1 MYNLFNKPTREHSII
16 VDNVS
21 KLKKLAEK
29 MKDLQEFAFDTE
41 TNTLQVAGEN
51 KEFICV
57 GISIS
62 WGRFNNYYIPMG
74 HRRVEDYKRNLS
86 IEVVQEYLQPIFNR
100 EDVRIIG
107 HNLKYDMHVLKRI
120 GISIATKDF
129 FDTML
134 ASWLLD
140 ENTPNGLKQIT
151 SDNLNVPQ
159 THFGEVINNVPAE
172 VKKEFGLKATNK
184 ATFDLTL
191 IDESA
196 FYALDDPFYTYY
208 NYMYLL
214 DELEKDGMDKIY
226 FKKMIPFM
234 IVLFNMEERGIT
246 VDREALDEM
255 NVNITKD
262 MENLLY
268 DMTEILGVEFNPNS
282 NQQLQAILFG
292 YVKDIKKPDEVN
304 PKKGISPIQEIRE
317 KYEGKKNWTEERI
330 QKKIADLWAKY
341 DETMGEWKVFVENGF
356 DFKPTSTTSAGAPS
370 TDSGSLWTLSHKEYK
385 VKRKREGVEFC
396 SLLLEYKRLA
406 KLKSAFIDGLES
418 QLYYDGKA
426 HCSFNQIGTTSGR
439 ISCIEE
445 SQLIKCVGE
454 DKPIKDVKVG
464 DMVYCYDDKGNL
476 KVRKVLRVIDNGFR
490 ECISLNY
497 RSTGT
502 HEKGSLICTPD
513 HKIRTLAGEWVEAK
527 DLKPKQQI
535 SHLRRS
541 EEVRPRLYGVN
552 SLCMQEQLIIKKE
565 VFNSN
570 CYDYVIHHK
579 DHNKSNNKLDNLELM
594 SRSEHTSLHT
604 NLLLKEGKIDTYTF
618 CHSNRRVLSGEEHP
632 NHIKVTKQSLEKM
645 LREAEG
651 KLTKIN
657 MDFDTFK
664 KKCKEVNFDYKKVA
678 SEYQKRYKEVD
689 EKEFISTFFEC
700 EGSVN
705 AISNKLGIGRFK
717 VNKYI
722 KSLDLCFNH
731 RVVGFEEVG
740 IKHVYDLEVEEF
752 HNFIASEICVH
763 NCSSPN
769 LQQLPKAHGDE
780 DNYAIRKL
788 FIGSIDPVT
797 KKRKKIIAVD
807 YSNLE
812 IRCTAHLSGD
822 PLLLDMFAHGKDIHG
837 TTAINMFEL
846 TDCDDKSVKQ
856 KHPDLRQAA
865 KILNFLLIY
874 GGSASALYDSLRY
887 DRGTPI
893 DLGDKEHLA
902 KYKKYGVKNG
912 VDVAQVY
919 IDKYFDSYKG
929 VAQMIRENKKFARKH
944 GFVYTIIKRKRR
956 LEGINSSDNK
966 IRSYCERLATNARV
980 QGTASDIVSS
990 AQVRL
995 ENDPWFEEHRCYMLV
1010 QVHDEV
1016 VYECPEEYVEE
1027 AEERI
1032 KNIMAKPFGENVSL
1046 KVELK
1051 SDSDSGDSYNE
1062 AK

>member
-16 VDNVS
+16 VDTVS

-29 MKDLQEFAFDTE
+29 LKHVQEFAFDTE

-51 KEFICV
+51 REFICV

-62 WGRFNNYYIPMG
+62 WGKQNNYYIPMG

-191 IDESA
+191 VDESA

-304 PKKGISPIQEIRE
+304 SKKGISPIQEIRE

-330 QKKIADLWAKY
+330 QKKIADLWEKY
-341 DETMGEWKVFVENGF
+341 NETIGEWKVLVENGF

-418 QLYYDGKA
+418 QLYDDGKA

-439 ISCIEE
+439 IS
-445 SQLIKCVGE
+445 
-454 DKPIKDVKVG
+454 
-464 DMVYCYDDKGNL
+464 
-476 KVRKVLRVIDNGFR
+476 
-490 ECISLNY
+490 
-497 RSTGT
+497 
-502 HEKGSLICTPD
+502 
-513 HKIRTLAGEWVEAK
+513 
-527 DLKPKQQI
+527 
-535 SHLRRS
+535 
-541 EEVRPRLYGVN
+541 
-552 SLCMQEQLIIKKE
+552 
-565 VFNSN
+565 
-570 CYDYVIHHK
+570 
-579 DHNKSNNKLDNLELM
+579 
-594 SRSEHTSLHT
+594 
-604 NLLLKEGKIDTYTF
+604 
-618 CHSNRRVLSGEEHP
+618 
-632 NHIKVTKQSLEKM
+632 
-645 LREAEG
+645 
-651 KLTKIN
+651 
-657 MDFDTFK
+657 
-664 KKCKEVNFDYKKVA
+664 
-678 SEYQKRYKEVD
+678 
-689 EKEFISTFFEC
+689 
-700 EGSVN
+700 
-705 AISNKLGIGRFK
+705 
-717 VNKYI
+717 
-722 KSLDLCFNH
+722 
-731 RVVGFEEVG
+731 
-740 IKHVYDLEVEEF
+740 
-752 HNFIASEICVH
+752 
-763 NCSSPN
+763 CSSPN

-865 KILNFLLIY
+865 KVLNFLLIY
-874 GGSASALYDSLRY
+874 GGSASALYDSLKY
-887 DRGTPI
+887 DRSAPI

-902 KYKKYGVKNG
+902 KYKKFGVKNG

-995 ENDPWFEEHRCYMLV
+995 ENDSWFEEHRCYMLV
-1010 QVHDEV
+1010 QVHDKLV
-1016 VYECPEEYVEE
+1016 GFK
-1027 AEERI
+1027 I
-1032 KNIMAKPFGENVSL
+1032 
-1046 KVELK
+1046 
-1051 SDSDSGDSYNE
+1051 
-1062 AK
+1062 

>member
-1 MYNLFNKPTREHSII
+1 MYNLYNKPTREHSII
-16 VDNVS
+16 VDTVS

-74 HRRVEDYKRNLS
+74 HRRVEDYKKNLS

-100 EDVRIIG
+100 DDVRIIG

-159 THFGEVINNVPAE
+159 THFAEVIDSVPAE

-385 VKRKREGVEFC
+385 VKRKWEGVEFC

-418 QLYYDGKA
+418 QLYDDGKA

-439 ISCIEE
+439 IS
-445 SQLIKCVGE
+445 
-454 DKPIKDVKVG
+454 
-464 DMVYCYDDKGNL
+464 
-476 KVRKVLRVIDNGFR
+476 
-490 ECISLNY
+490 
-497 RSTGT
+497 
-502 HEKGSLICTPD
+502 
-513 HKIRTLAGEWVEAK
+513 
-527 DLKPKQQI
+527 
-535 SHLRRS
+535 
-541 EEVRPRLYGVN
+541 
-552 SLCMQEQLIIKKE
+552 
-565 VFNSN
+565 
-570 CYDYVIHHK
+570 
-579 DHNKSNNKLDNLELM
+579 
-594 SRSEHTSLHT
+594 
-604 NLLLKEGKIDTYTF
+604 
-618 CHSNRRVLSGEEHP
+618 
-632 NHIKVTKQSLEKM
+632 
-645 LREAEG
+645 
-651 KLTKIN
+651 
-657 MDFDTFK
+657 
-664 KKCKEVNFDYKKVA
+664 
-678 SEYQKRYKEVD
+678 
-689 EKEFISTFFEC
+689 
-700 EGSVN
+700 
-705 AISNKLGIGRFK
+705 
-717 VNKYI
+717 
-722 KSLDLCFNH
+722 
-731 RVVGFEEVG
+731 
-740 IKHVYDLEVEEF
+740 
-752 HNFIASEICVH
+752 
-763 NCSSPN
+763 CSSPN

-788 FIGSIDPVT
+788 FIGSIDPIT

-865 KILNFLLIY
+865 KVLNFLLIY
-874 GGSASALYDSLRY
+874 GGSASALYDSLKY
-887 DRGTPI
+887 DRSAPI

-902 KYKKYGVKNG
+902 KYKKFGVKNG

-995 ENDPWFEEHRCYMLV
+995 ENDPWFEEHRCQMLI
-1010 QVHDEV
+1010 QIHDEC

-1032 KNIMAKPFGENVSL
+1032 KAIMAKPFGENVSL

-1051 SDSDSGDSYNE
+1051 ADSDSGDSYNE

>member
-1 MYNLFNKPTREHSII
+1 MYNLYNKPTREHSII
-16 VDNVS
+16 VDTVS

-151 SDNLNVPQ
+151 SDNLNIPQ
-159 THFGEVINNVPAE
+159 THFAEVINNVPAE

-208 NYMYLL
+208 NYMHLL
-214 DELEKDGMDKIY
+214 DALEKDGMDKIY

-262 MENLLY
+262 METLLY

-304 PKKGISPIQEIRE
+304 PKKGLSPVQEIRE
-317 KYEGKKNWTEERI
+317 KYEGKKNWTEEKI

-370 TDSGSLWTLSHKEYK
+370 TDSASLWTLSHKEYK

-418 QLYYDGKA
+418 QLYDDGKA

-445 SQLIKCVGE
+445 SQLVQVYSRGE
-454 DKPIKDVKVG
+454 VPIKNVEVG
-464 DMVYCYDDKGNL
+464 NLVYCKLRSNPHTNA
-476 KVRKVLRVIDNGFR
+476 VRKVLRVIDNGYR
-490 ECISLNY
+490 ECIKLTYINPL
-497 RSTGT
+497 
-502 HEKGSLICTPD
+502 KIIKSLICTLD
-513 HKIRTLAGEWVEAK
+513 HKIMTEKGTWVEAF
-527 DLKPKQQI
+527 DL
-535 SHLRRS
+535 
-541 EEVRPRLYGVN
+541 EVGDRLTN
-552 SLCMQEQLIIKKE
+552 DFTLI
-565 VFNSN
+565 
-570 CYDYVIHHK
+570 
-579 DHNKSNNKLDNLELM
+579 
-594 SRSEHTSLHT
+594 
-604 NLLLKEGKIDTYTF
+604 GIDT
-618 CHSNRRVLSGEEHP
+618 
-632 NHIKVTKQSLEKM
+632 
-645 LREAEG
+645 
-651 KLTKIN
+651 
-657 MDFDTFK
+657 
-664 KKCKEVNFDYKKVA
+664 
-678 SEYQKRYKEVD
+678 
-689 EKEFISTFFEC
+689 
-700 EGSVN
+700 
-705 AISNKLGIGRFK
+705 
-717 VNKYI
+717 
-722 KSLDLCFNH
+722 
-731 RVVGFEEVG
+731 VGV
-740 IKHVYDLEVEEF
+740 KHVYDLEVEDL

-788 FIGSIDPVT
+788 FIGSIDPIT

-846 TDCDDKSVKQ
+846 TDCDDKSVKK

-865 KILNFLLIY
+865 KVLNFL
-874 GGSASALYDSLRY
+874 AL
-887 DRGTPI
+887 
-893 DLGDKEHLA
+893 
-902 KYKKYGVKNG
+902 
-912 VDVAQVY
+912 
-919 IDKYFDSYKG
+919 
-929 VAQMIRENKKFARKH
+929 
-944 GFVYTIIKRKRR
+944 
-956 LEGINSSDNK
+956 
-966 IRSYCERLATNARV
+966 
-980 QGTASDIVSS
+980 
-990 AQVRL
+990 
-995 ENDPWFEEHRCYMLV
+995 
-1010 QVHDEV
+1010 
-1016 VYECPEEYVEE
+1016 
-1027 AEERI
+1027 
-1032 KNIMAKPFGENVSL
+1032 
-1046 KVELK
+1046 
-1051 SDSDSGDSYNE
+1051 
-1062 AK
+1062 

>member
-16 VDNVS
+16 VDSVS

-151 SDNLNVPQ
+151 SDNLNIPQ
-159 THFGEVINNVPAE
+159 THFAEVINNVPAE

-191 IDESA
+191 IEESA
-196 FYALDDPFYTYY
+196 FYALDDPLYTYY

-341 DETMGEWKVFVENGF
+341 DETIGEWKVFVENGF

-418 QLYYDGKA
+418 QLYDDGKA

-439 ISCIEE
+439 IS
-445 SQLIKCVGE
+445 
-454 DKPIKDVKVG
+454 
-464 DMVYCYDDKGNL
+464 
-476 KVRKVLRVIDNGFR
+476 
-490 ECISLNY
+490 
-497 RSTGT
+497 
-502 HEKGSLICTPD
+502 
-513 HKIRTLAGEWVEAK
+513 
-527 DLKPKQQI
+527 
-535 SHLRRS
+535 
-541 EEVRPRLYGVN
+541 
-552 SLCMQEQLIIKKE
+552 
-565 VFNSN
+565 
-570 CYDYVIHHK
+570 
-579 DHNKSNNKLDNLELM
+579 
-594 SRSEHTSLHT
+594 
-604 NLLLKEGKIDTYTF
+604 
-618 CHSNRRVLSGEEHP
+618 
-632 NHIKVTKQSLEKM
+632 
-645 LREAEG
+645 
-651 KLTKIN
+651 
-657 MDFDTFK
+657 
-664 KKCKEVNFDYKKVA
+664 
-678 SEYQKRYKEVD
+678 
-689 EKEFISTFFEC
+689 
-700 EGSVN
+700 
-705 AISNKLGIGRFK
+705 
-717 VNKYI
+717 
-722 KSLDLCFNH
+722 
-731 RVVGFEEVG
+731 
-740 IKHVYDLEVEEF
+740 
-752 HNFIASEICVH
+752 
-763 NCSSPN
+763 CSSPN

-865 KILNFLLIY
+865 KVLNFLLIY
-874 GGSASALYDSLRY
+874 GGSASALYDSLKY
-887 DRGTPI
+887 DRSAPI

-902 KYKKYGVKNG
+902 KYKKFGVKNG

-956 LEGINSSDNK
+956 LEGITSSDNK

-1032 KNIMAKPFGENVSL
+1032 KAIMAKPFGENVSL

>member
-1 MYNLFNKPTREHSII
+1 MYNLYNKPTREHSII
-16 VDNVS
+16 VDTVS

-29 MKDLQEFAFDTE
+29 LKHVQEFAFDTE

-100 EDVRIIG
+100 EDLRIIG

-191 IDESA
+191 IGESA
-196 FYALDDPFYTYY
+196 FYALNDPFYTYY

-304 PKKGISPIQEIRE
+304 PKKGLSPIQEIRE
-317 KYEGKKNWTEERI
+317 KYEGKKNWTEEKI

-341 DETMGEWKVFVENGF
+341 DETIGEWKVFVENGF

-418 QLYYDGKA
+418 QLYDDGKA

-439 ISCIEE
+439 IS
-445 SQLIKCVGE
+445 
-454 DKPIKDVKVG
+454 
-464 DMVYCYDDKGNL
+464 
-476 KVRKVLRVIDNGFR
+476 
-490 ECISLNY
+490 
-497 RSTGT
+497 
-502 HEKGSLICTPD
+502 
-513 HKIRTLAGEWVEAK
+513 
-527 DLKPKQQI
+527 
-535 SHLRRS
+535 
-541 EEVRPRLYGVN
+541 
-552 SLCMQEQLIIKKE
+552 
-565 VFNSN
+565 
-570 CYDYVIHHK
+570 
-579 DHNKSNNKLDNLELM
+579 
-594 SRSEHTSLHT
+594 
-604 NLLLKEGKIDTYTF
+604 
-618 CHSNRRVLSGEEHP
+618 
-632 NHIKVTKQSLEKM
+632 
-645 LREAEG
+645 
-651 KLTKIN
+651 
-657 MDFDTFK
+657 
-664 KKCKEVNFDYKKVA
+664 
-678 SEYQKRYKEVD
+678 
-689 EKEFISTFFEC
+689 
-700 EGSVN
+700 
-705 AISNKLGIGRFK
+705 
-717 VNKYI
+717 
-722 KSLDLCFNH
+722 
-731 RVVGFEEVG
+731 
-740 IKHVYDLEVEEF
+740 
-752 HNFIASEICVH
+752 
-763 NCSSPN
+763 CSSPN

-865 KILNFLLIY
+865 KVLNFLLIY
-874 GGSASALYDSLRY
+874 GGSASALYDSLKY
-887 DRGTPI
+887 DRSAPI

-912 VDVAQVY
+912 FDVAQVY

-944 GFVYTIIKRKRR
+944 GFVYTLIKRKRR

-1010 QVHDEV
+1010 QVHDKLV
-1016 VYECPEEYVEE
+1016 GFK
-1027 AEERI
+1027 I
-1032 KNIMAKPFGENVSL
+1032 
-1046 KVELK
+1046 
-1051 SDSDSGDSYNE
+1051 
-1062 AK
+1062 

>member
-16 VDNVS
+16 VDSVS

-100 EDVRIIG
+100 DDVRIIG

-151 SDNLNVPQ
+151 SDNLNIPQ
-159 THFGEVINNVPAE
+159 THFAEVIDSVPAE

-341 DETMGEWKVFVENGF
+341 DETMCEWKVFVENGF

-418 QLYYDGKA
+418 QLYDGGKA

-439 ISCIEE
+439 IS
-445 SQLIKCVGE
+445 
-454 DKPIKDVKVG
+454 
-464 DMVYCYDDKGNL
+464 
-476 KVRKVLRVIDNGFR
+476 
-490 ECISLNY
+490 
-497 RSTGT
+497 
-502 HEKGSLICTPD
+502 
-513 HKIRTLAGEWVEAK
+513 
-527 DLKPKQQI
+527 
-535 SHLRRS
+535 
-541 EEVRPRLYGVN
+541 
-552 SLCMQEQLIIKKE
+552 
-565 VFNSN
+565 
-570 CYDYVIHHK
+570 
-579 DHNKSNNKLDNLELM
+579 
-594 SRSEHTSLHT
+594 
-604 NLLLKEGKIDTYTF
+604 
-618 CHSNRRVLSGEEHP
+618 
-632 NHIKVTKQSLEKM
+632 
-645 LREAEG
+645 
-651 KLTKIN
+651 
-657 MDFDTFK
+657 
-664 KKCKEVNFDYKKVA
+664 
-678 SEYQKRYKEVD
+678 
-689 EKEFISTFFEC
+689 
-700 EGSVN
+700 
-705 AISNKLGIGRFK
+705 
-717 VNKYI
+717 
-722 KSLDLCFNH
+722 
-731 RVVGFEEVG
+731 
-740 IKHVYDLEVEEF
+740 
-752 HNFIASEICVH
+752 
-763 NCSSPN
+763 CSSPN

-865 KILNFLLIY
+865 KVLNFLLIY
-874 GGSASALYDSLRY
+874 GGSASALYDSLKY
-887 DRGTPI
+887 DRSAPI

-902 KYKKYGVKNG
+902 KYKKFGVKNG

-1032 KNIMAKPFGENVSL
+1032 KAIMAKPFGENVSL

-1051 SDSDSGDSYNE
+1051 ADSDSGDSYNE

>member
-1 MYNLFNKPTREHSII
+1 MYNLYNKPTREHSII
-16 VDNVS
+16 VDTVS

-29 MKDLQEFAFDTE
+29 LKYVQEFAFDTE

-74 HRRVEDYKRNLS
+74 HRRVEDYKRNLGVS
-86 IEVVQEYLQPIFNR
+86 VVKEYLQPIFNR

-107 HNLKYDMHVLKRI
+107 HNLKYDMHVLKRLDI
-120 GISIATKDF
+120 YIATKDF

-151 SDNLNVPQ
+151 QDNLNVPQ
-159 THFGEVINNVPAE
+159 THFVEVINNIPSE
-172 VKKEFGLKATNK
+172 IKKEFGFKANSK

-246 VDREALDEM
+246 VDLDELHRM
-255 NVNITKD
+255 RKEITDD
-262 MENLLY
+262 MDDLLY
-268 DMTEILGVEFNPNS
+268 NMTEILGVEFNPNS

-292 YVKDIKKPDEVN
+292 YVKDIKKPDEIN

-317 KYEGKKNWTEERI
+317 KYEGKKNWTEEKI

-341 DETMGEWKVFVENGF
+341 DETMGEWKVYVENGF

-406 KLKSAFIDGLES
+406 KLKSAFIEGLEE
-418 QLYYDGKA
+418 QLYDDGKA

-439 ISCIEE
+439 IS
-445 SQLIKCVGE
+445 
-454 DKPIKDVKVG
+454 
-464 DMVYCYDDKGNL
+464 
-476 KVRKVLRVIDNGFR
+476 
-490 ECISLNY
+490 
-497 RSTGT
+497 
-502 HEKGSLICTPD
+502 
-513 HKIRTLAGEWVEAK
+513 
-527 DLKPKQQI
+527 
-535 SHLRRS
+535 
-541 EEVRPRLYGVN
+541 
-552 SLCMQEQLIIKKE
+552 
-565 VFNSN
+565 
-570 CYDYVIHHK
+570 
-579 DHNKSNNKLDNLELM
+579 
-594 SRSEHTSLHT
+594 
-604 NLLLKEGKIDTYTF
+604 
-618 CHSNRRVLSGEEHP
+618 
-632 NHIKVTKQSLEKM
+632 
-645 LREAEG
+645 
-651 KLTKIN
+651 
-657 MDFDTFK
+657 
-664 KKCKEVNFDYKKVA
+664 
-678 SEYQKRYKEVD
+678 
-689 EKEFISTFFEC
+689 
-700 EGSVN
+700 
-705 AISNKLGIGRFK
+705 
-717 VNKYI
+717 
-722 KSLDLCFNH
+722 
-731 RVVGFEEVG
+731 
-740 IKHVYDLEVEEF
+740 
-752 HNFIASEICVH
+752 
-763 NCSSPN
+763 CSSPN

-874 GGSASALYDSLRY
+874 GGSASALHDSLKY

-995 ENDPWFEEHRCYMLV
+995 ENDPWFEEHRCQMLI
-1010 QVHDEV
+1010 QIHDEM

-1027 AEERI
+1027 AKERI
-1032 KNIMAKPFGENVSL
+1032 MAIMAKPFGENVSL

-1051 SDSDSGDSYNE
+1051 SEADSGNSYNE

>member
-16 VDNVS
+16 VDTVS

-29 MKDLQEFAFDTE
+29 LKHVQEFAFDTE

-100 EDVRIIG
+100 EDLRIVG

-159 THFGEVINNVPAE
+159 THFAEVIDSVPAE

-370 TDSGSLWTLSHKEYK
+370 TDSSSLWTLSHKEYK

-418 QLYYDGKA
+418 QLYDDGKA

-439 ISCIEE
+439 IS
-445 SQLIKCVGE
+445 
-454 DKPIKDVKVG
+454 
-464 DMVYCYDDKGNL
+464 
-476 KVRKVLRVIDNGFR
+476 
-490 ECISLNY
+490 
-497 RSTGT
+497 
-502 HEKGSLICTPD
+502 
-513 HKIRTLAGEWVEAK
+513 
-527 DLKPKQQI
+527 
-535 SHLRRS
+535 
-541 EEVRPRLYGVN
+541 
-552 SLCMQEQLIIKKE
+552 
-565 VFNSN
+565 
-570 CYDYVIHHK
+570 
-579 DHNKSNNKLDNLELM
+579 
-594 SRSEHTSLHT
+594 
-604 NLLLKEGKIDTYTF
+604 
-618 CHSNRRVLSGEEHP
+618 
-632 NHIKVTKQSLEKM
+632 
-645 LREAEG
+645 
-651 KLTKIN
+651 
-657 MDFDTFK
+657 
-664 KKCKEVNFDYKKVA
+664 
-678 SEYQKRYKEVD
+678 
-689 EKEFISTFFEC
+689 
-700 EGSVN
+700 
-705 AISNKLGIGRFK
+705 
-717 VNKYI
+717 
-722 KSLDLCFNH
+722 
-731 RVVGFEEVG
+731 
-740 IKHVYDLEVEEF
+740 
-752 HNFIASEICVH
+752 
-763 NCSSPN
+763 CSSPN

-865 KILNFLLIY
+865 KVLNFLLIY
-874 GGSASALYDSLRY
+874 GGSASALYDSLKY
-887 DRGTPI
+887 DRSAPI

-902 KYKKYGVKNG
+902 KYKKFGVKNG

-995 ENDPWFEEHRCYMLV
+995 ENDPWFEEHRCQMLI
-1010 QVHDEV
+1010 QIHDEC

-1032 KNIMAKPFGENVSL
+1032 KAIMAKPFGENVSL

-1051 SDSDSGDSYNE
+1051 SDSDSGPSYND

>member
-1 MYNLFNKPTREHSII
+1 MYNLYNKPTREHSII
-16 VDNVS
+16 VDTVS

-29 MKDLQEFAFDTE
+29 LKHVQEFAFDTE

-51 KEFICV
+51 REFICV

-62 WGRFNNYYIPMG
+62 WGKQNNYYISMG

-86 IEVVQEYLQPIFNR
+86 IEVVREYLQPIFNR

-159 THFGEVINNVPAE
+159 THFAEVIGSVPAE

-268 DMTEILGVEFNPNS
+268 DMAEILGVEFNPNS

-292 YVKDIKKPDEVN
+292 YVKDIKKPDEIN
-304 PKKGISPIQEIRE
+304 PKKGLSPIQEIRE
-317 KYEGKKNWTEERI
+317 KYEGKKNWTEEKI

-341 DETMGEWKVFVENGF
+341 DETIREWRVYVENGF

-406 KLKSAFIDGLES
+406 KLKSAFIEGLEER
-418 QLYYDGKA
+418 LYDDGKA

-439 ISCIEE
+439 IS
-445 SQLIKCVGE
+445 
-454 DKPIKDVKVG
+454 
-464 DMVYCYDDKGNL
+464 
-476 KVRKVLRVIDNGFR
+476 
-490 ECISLNY
+490 
-497 RSTGT
+497 
-502 HEKGSLICTPD
+502 
-513 HKIRTLAGEWVEAK
+513 
-527 DLKPKQQI
+527 
-535 SHLRRS
+535 
-541 EEVRPRLYGVN
+541 
-552 SLCMQEQLIIKKE
+552 
-565 VFNSN
+565 
-570 CYDYVIHHK
+570 
-579 DHNKSNNKLDNLELM
+579 
-594 SRSEHTSLHT
+594 
-604 NLLLKEGKIDTYTF
+604 
-618 CHSNRRVLSGEEHP
+618 
-632 NHIKVTKQSLEKM
+632 
-645 LREAEG
+645 
-651 KLTKIN
+651 
-657 MDFDTFK
+657 
-664 KKCKEVNFDYKKVA
+664 
-678 SEYQKRYKEVD
+678 
-689 EKEFISTFFEC
+689 
-700 EGSVN
+700 
-705 AISNKLGIGRFK
+705 
-717 VNKYI
+717 
-722 KSLDLCFNH
+722 
-731 RVVGFEEVG
+731 
-740 IKHVYDLEVEEF
+740 
-752 HNFIASEICVH
+752 
-763 NCSSPN
+763 CSSPN

-822 PLLLDMFAHGKDIHG
+822 PLLLDMFSHGKDIHG

-846 TDCDDKSVKQ
+846 NDCDDKTVKQ

-865 KILNFLLIY
+865 KVLNFLLIY
-874 GGSASALYDSLRY
+874 GGSASALYDSLKY
-887 DRGTPI
+887 DRSAPI

-902 KYKKYGVKNG
+902 KYKKFGVKNG

-956 LEGINSSDNK
+956 LEGINSRDNK

-1032 KNIMAKPFGENVSL
+1032 KAIMAKPFGENVSL

>member
-16 VDNVS
+16 VDTVS

-100 EDVRIIG
+100 DDVRIIG

-159 THFGEVINNVPAE
+159 THFAEVIDSVPAE

-439 ISCIEE
+439 ISC
-445 SQLIKCVGE
+445 
-454 DKPIKDVKVG
+454 
-464 DMVYCYDDKGNL
+464 
-476 KVRKVLRVIDNGFR
+476 
-490 ECISLNY
+490 
-497 RSTGT
+497 
-502 HEKGSLICTPD
+502 
-513 HKIRTLAGEWVEAK
+513 
-527 DLKPKQQI
+527 
-535 SHLRRS
+535 
-541 EEVRPRLYGVN
+541 
-552 SLCMQEQLIIKKE
+552 
-565 VFNSN
+565 
-570 CYDYVIHHK
+570 
-579 DHNKSNNKLDNLELM
+579 
-594 SRSEHTSLHT
+594 
-604 NLLLKEGKIDTYTF
+604 
-618 CHSNRRVLSGEEHP
+618 
-632 NHIKVTKQSLEKM
+632 
-645 LREAEG
+645 
-651 KLTKIN
+651 
-657 MDFDTFK
+657 
-664 KKCKEVNFDYKKVA
+664 
-678 SEYQKRYKEVD
+678 
-689 EKEFISTFFEC
+689 
-700 EGSVN
+700 
-705 AISNKLGIGRFK
+705 
-717 VNKYI
+717 
-722 KSLDLCFNH
+722 
-731 RVVGFEEVG
+731 
-740 IKHVYDLEVEEF
+740 
-752 HNFIASEICVH
+752 
-763 NCSSPN
+763 SSPN

-788 FIGSIDPVT
+788 FIGSIDPIT

-865 KILNFLLIY
+865 KVLNFLLIY
-874 GGSASALYDSLRY
+874 GGSASALYDSLKY
-887 DRGTPI
+887 DRSAPI

-902 KYKKYGVKNG
+902 KYKKFGVKNG

-1032 KNIMAKPFGENVSL
+1032 KAIMAKPFGENVSL

-1051 SDSDSGDSYNE
+1051 ADSDSGDSYNE

>member
-16 VDNVS
+16 VDTVS

-151 SDNLNVPQ
+151 SDNLNIPQ
-159 THFGEVINNVPAE
+159 THFAEVIDSVPAE

-418 QLYYDGKA
+418 QLYDDGKA

-439 ISCIEE
+439 IS
-445 SQLIKCVGE
+445 
-454 DKPIKDVKVG
+454 
-464 DMVYCYDDKGNL
+464 
-476 KVRKVLRVIDNGFR
+476 
-490 ECISLNY
+490 
-497 RSTGT
+497 
-502 HEKGSLICTPD
+502 
-513 HKIRTLAGEWVEAK
+513 
-527 DLKPKQQI
+527 
-535 SHLRRS
+535 
-541 EEVRPRLYGVN
+541 
-552 SLCMQEQLIIKKE
+552 
-565 VFNSN
+565 
-570 CYDYVIHHK
+570 
-579 DHNKSNNKLDNLELM
+579 
-594 SRSEHTSLHT
+594 
-604 NLLLKEGKIDTYTF
+604 
-618 CHSNRRVLSGEEHP
+618 
-632 NHIKVTKQSLEKM
+632 
-645 LREAEG
+645 
-651 KLTKIN
+651 
-657 MDFDTFK
+657 
-664 KKCKEVNFDYKKVA
+664 
-678 SEYQKRYKEVD
+678 
-689 EKEFISTFFEC
+689 
-700 EGSVN
+700 
-705 AISNKLGIGRFK
+705 
-717 VNKYI
+717 
-722 KSLDLCFNH
+722 
-731 RVVGFEEVG
+731 
-740 IKHVYDLEVEEF
+740 
-752 HNFIASEICVH
+752 
-763 NCSSPN
+763 CSSPN

-788 FIGSIDPVT
+788 FIGSIDLIT

-865 KILNFLLIY
+865 KALNFLLIY
-874 GGSASALYDSLRY
+874 GGSASALYDSLKY
-887 DRGTPI
+887 DRSAPI

-902 KYKKYGVKNG
+902 KYKKFGVKNG

-1010 QVHDEV
+1010 QVHDKLV
-1016 VYECPEEYVEE
+1016 GFK
-1027 AEERI
+1027 I
-1032 KNIMAKPFGENVSL
+1032 
-1046 KVELK
+1046 
-1051 SDSDSGDSYNE
+1051 
-1062 AK
+1062 

>member
-16 VDNVS
+16 VDSVS

-134 ASWLLD
+134 ASWILD

-159 THFGEVINNVPAE
+159 THFAEVINNVPVV

-304 PKKGISPIQEIRE
+304 LKKGISPIQEIRE

-418 QLYYDGKA
+418 QLHDDGKA

-439 ISCIEE
+439 IS
-445 SQLIKCVGE
+445 
-454 DKPIKDVKVG
+454 
-464 DMVYCYDDKGNL
+464 
-476 KVRKVLRVIDNGFR
+476 
-490 ECISLNY
+490 
-497 RSTGT
+497 
-502 HEKGSLICTPD
+502 
-513 HKIRTLAGEWVEAK
+513 
-527 DLKPKQQI
+527 
-535 SHLRRS
+535 
-541 EEVRPRLYGVN
+541 
-552 SLCMQEQLIIKKE
+552 
-565 VFNSN
+565 
-570 CYDYVIHHK
+570 
-579 DHNKSNNKLDNLELM
+579 
-594 SRSEHTSLHT
+594 
-604 NLLLKEGKIDTYTF
+604 
-618 CHSNRRVLSGEEHP
+618 
-632 NHIKVTKQSLEKM
+632 
-645 LREAEG
+645 
-651 KLTKIN
+651 
-657 MDFDTFK
+657 
-664 KKCKEVNFDYKKVA
+664 
-678 SEYQKRYKEVD
+678 
-689 EKEFISTFFEC
+689 
-700 EGSVN
+700 
-705 AISNKLGIGRFK
+705 
-717 VNKYI
+717 
-722 KSLDLCFNH
+722 
-731 RVVGFEEVG
+731 
-740 IKHVYDLEVEEF
+740 
-752 HNFIASEICVH
+752 
-763 NCSSPN
+763 CSSPN

-788 FIGSIDPVT
+788 FIGSIDPIT

-865 KILNFLLIY
+865 KVLNFLLIY
-874 GGSASALYDSLRY
+874 GGSASALYDSLKY
-887 DRGTPI
+887 DRSAPI

-902 KYKKYGVKNG
+902 KYKKFGVKNG

-944 GFVYTIIKRKRR
+944 GFVYTLIKRKRR

-1010 QVHDEV
+1010 QVHDKLV
-1016 VYECPEEYVEE
+1016 GFK
-1027 AEERI
+1027 I
-1032 KNIMAKPFGENVSL
+1032 
-1046 KVELK
+1046 
-1051 SDSDSGDSYNE
+1051 
-1062 AK
+1062 

>member
-1 MYNLFNKPTREHSII
+1 MYNLYNKPTREHSII
-16 VDNVS
+16 VDTVS

-29 MKDLQEFAFDTE
+29 LKHIQEFAFDTE

-74 HRRVEDYKRNLS
+74 HRRVEDYKRNLGVS
-86 IEVVQEYLQPIFNR
+86 VVKEYLQPIFNR

-107 HNLKYDMHVLKRI
+107 HNLKYDMHVLKRLD
-120 GISIATKDF
+120 ISIATKDF

-151 SDNLNVPQ
+151 QDNLNVPQ
-159 THFGEVINNVPAE
+159 THFVEVINNIPSE
-172 VKKEFGLKATNK
+172 IKKEFGFKANSK

-246 VDREALDEM
+246 VDLDELHRM
-255 NVNITKD
+255 RKEITDD
-262 MENLLY
+262 MDDLLY
-268 DMTEILGVEFNPNS
+268 HMTEILGVEFNPNS

-304 PKKGISPIQEIRE
+304 PKKGLSPIQEIRE
-317 KYEGKKNWTEERI
+317 KYEGKKNWTEEKI

-341 DETMGEWKVFVENGF
+341 DETIGEWRVYVENGF

-406 KLKSAFIDGLES
+406 KLKSAFIEGLEE
-418 QLYYDGKA
+418 QLYDDGKA

-445 SQLIKCVGE
+445 NQLVQVYSQGE
-454 DKPIKDVKVG
+454 VPIKNVEVG
-464 DMVYCYDDKGNL
+464 DLVYCKLRKNPHTNAI
-476 KVRKVLRVIDNGFR
+476 RKVLRVIDNGYR
-490 ECISLNY
+490 ECIKLTYINPL
-497 RSTGT
+497 
-502 HEKGSLICTPD
+502 KIIKSLICTLD
-513 HKIRTLAGEWVEAK
+513 HKIMTEKGTWVEAF
-527 DLKPKQQI
+527 DL
-535 SHLRRS
+535 
-541 EEVRPRLYGVN
+541 
-552 SLCMQEQLIIKKE
+552 
-565 VFNSN
+565 
-570 CYDYVIHHK
+570 
-579 DHNKSNNKLDNLELM
+579 
-594 SRSEHTSLHT
+594 
-604 NLLLKEGKIDTYTF
+604 
-618 CHSNRRVLSGEEHP
+618 
-632 NHIKVTKQSLEKM
+632 
-645 LREAEG
+645 
-651 KLTKIN
+651 
-657 MDFDTFK
+657 
-664 KKCKEVNFDYKKVA
+664 
-678 SEYQKRYKEVD
+678 
-689 EKEFISTFFEC
+689 
-700 EGSVN
+700 
-705 AISNKLGIGRFK
+705 
-717 VNKYI
+717 
-722 KSLDLCFNH
+722 
-731 RVVGFEEVG
+731 EVG
-740 IKHVYDLEVEEF
+740 DRLTNDFTLMGIDIVGVKHVYDLEVEDF
-752 HNFIASEICVH
+752 HNFIVEGICVH

-788 FIGSIDPVT
+788 FIGSIDHVT

-846 TDCDDKSVKQ
+846 NDCDDKTVKQ

-865 KILNFLLIY
+865 KVLNFLLIY
-874 GGSASALYDSLRY
+874 GGSASALYDSLKY
-887 DRGTPI
+887 DRSAPI

-902 KYKKYGVKNG
+902 KYKKFGVKNG

-995 ENDPWFEEHRCYMLV
+995 ENDPWFEEHRCLMLV

-1032 KNIMAKPFGENVSL
+1032 KAIMAKPFGENVSL

-1051 SDSDSGDSYNE
+1051 ADSDSGSSYNE

>member
-159 THFGEVINNVPAE
+159 THFAEVINNVPAE

-418 QLYYDGKA
+418 QLYDDGKA

-439 ISCIEE
+439 IS
-445 SQLIKCVGE
+445 
-454 DKPIKDVKVG
+454 
-464 DMVYCYDDKGNL
+464 
-476 KVRKVLRVIDNGFR
+476 
-490 ECISLNY
+490 
-497 RSTGT
+497 
-502 HEKGSLICTPD
+502 
-513 HKIRTLAGEWVEAK
+513 
-527 DLKPKQQI
+527 
-535 SHLRRS
+535 
-541 EEVRPRLYGVN
+541 
-552 SLCMQEQLIIKKE
+552 
-565 VFNSN
+565 
-570 CYDYVIHHK
+570 
-579 DHNKSNNKLDNLELM
+579 
-594 SRSEHTSLHT
+594 
-604 NLLLKEGKIDTYTF
+604 
-618 CHSNRRVLSGEEHP
+618 
-632 NHIKVTKQSLEKM
+632 
-645 LREAEG
+645 
-651 KLTKIN
+651 
-657 MDFDTFK
+657 
-664 KKCKEVNFDYKKVA
+664 
-678 SEYQKRYKEVD
+678 
-689 EKEFISTFFEC
+689 
-700 EGSVN
+700 
-705 AISNKLGIGRFK
+705 
-717 VNKYI
+717 
-722 KSLDLCFNH
+722 
-731 RVVGFEEVG
+731 
-740 IKHVYDLEVEEF
+740 
-752 HNFIASEICVH
+752 
-763 NCSSPN
+763 CSSPN

-865 KILNFLLIY
+865 KVLNFLLIY
-874 GGSASALYDSLRY
+874 GGSASALYDSLKY
-887 DRGTPI
+887 DRSAPI

-902 KYKKYGVKNG
+902 KYKKFGVKNG

-1010 QVHDEV
+1010 QVHDRLV
-1016 VYECPEEYVEE
+1016 GF
-1027 AEERI
+1027 R
-1032 KNIMAKPFGENVSL
+1032 
-1046 KVELK
+1046 
-1051 SDSDSGDSYNE
+1051 
-1062 AK
+1062 

>member
-1 MYNLFNKPTREHSII
+1 MYNLYNKPTREHSII
-16 VDNVS
+16 VDTVS

-29 MKDLQEFAFDTE
+29 LKHVQEFAFDTE

-51 KEFICV
+51 REFICV

-74 HRRVEDYKRNLS
+74 HRRIEDFKRNLS
-86 IEVVQEYLQPIFNR
+86 IEVVQKYLQPIFNR
-100 EDVRIIG
+100 DDVRIIG

-159 THFGEVINNVPAE
+159 THFAEVINNVPAE

-304 PKKGISPIQEIRE
+304 PKKGISPVQEIRE
-317 KYEGKKNWTEERI
+317 KYEGKKNWTEEKI

-341 DETMGEWKVFVENGF
+341 DETIGEWKVFVENGF

-418 QLYYDGKA
+418 QLYDDGKA

-445 SQLIKCVGE
+445 TQLVQVVKRGE
-454 DKPIKDVKVG
+454 VPIKNVEVG
-464 DMVYCYDDKGNL
+464 DLVYCKLRNNPHTNAI
-476 KVRKVLRVIDNGFR
+476 RKVLRVIDNGYR
-490 ECISLNY
+490 ECIELTYINPL
-497 RSTGT
+497 
-502 HEKGSLICTPD
+502 KIIKSLICTLD
-513 HKIRTLAGEWVEAK
+513 HKIMTEKGTWVEAF
-527 DLKPKQQI
+527 DL
-535 SHLRRS
+535 
-541 EEVRPRLYGVN
+541 
-552 SLCMQEQLIIKKE
+552 
-565 VFNSN
+565 
-570 CYDYVIHHK
+570 
-579 DHNKSNNKLDNLELM
+579 
-594 SRSEHTSLHT
+594 
-604 NLLLKEGKIDTYTF
+604 
-618 CHSNRRVLSGEEHP
+618 
-632 NHIKVTKQSLEKM
+632 
-645 LREAEG
+645 
-651 KLTKIN
+651 
-657 MDFDTFK
+657 
-664 KKCKEVNFDYKKVA
+664 
-678 SEYQKRYKEVD
+678 
-689 EKEFISTFFEC
+689 
-700 EGSVN
+700 
-705 AISNKLGIGRFK
+705 
-717 VNKYI
+717 
-722 KSLDLCFNH
+722 
-731 RVVGFEEVG
+731 EVG
-740 IKHVYDLEVEEF
+740 DRLTNDFTLMGIDIVGVKHVYDLEVEEF

-856 KHPDLRQAA
+856 KHPDLRQTA
-865 KILNFLLIY
+865 KVLNFL
-874 GGSASALYDSLRY
+874 AL
-887 DRGTPI
+887 
-893 DLGDKEHLA
+893 
-902 KYKKYGVKNG
+902 
-912 VDVAQVY
+912 
-919 IDKYFDSYKG
+919 
-929 VAQMIRENKKFARKH
+929 
-944 GFVYTIIKRKRR
+944 
-956 LEGINSSDNK
+956 
-966 IRSYCERLATNARV
+966 
-980 QGTASDIVSS
+980 
-990 AQVRL
+990 
-995 ENDPWFEEHRCYMLV
+995 
-1010 QVHDEV
+1010 
-1016 VYECPEEYVEE
+1016 
-1027 AEERI
+1027 
-1032 KNIMAKPFGENVSL
+1032 
-1046 KVELK
+1046 
-1051 SDSDSGDSYNE
+1051 
-1062 AK
+1062 

>member
-16 VDNVS
+16 VDTVS

-29 MKDLQEFAFDTE
+29 LNHVQEFAFDTE

-151 SDNLNVPQ
+151 SDNLNIPQ
-159 THFGEVINNVPAE
+159 THFAEVIDSVPAE

-418 QLYYDGKA
+418 QLYDDGKA

-439 ISCIEE
+439 IS
-445 SQLIKCVGE
+445 
-454 DKPIKDVKVG
+454 
-464 DMVYCYDDKGNL
+464 
-476 KVRKVLRVIDNGFR
+476 
-490 ECISLNY
+490 
-497 RSTGT
+497 
-502 HEKGSLICTPD
+502 
-513 HKIRTLAGEWVEAK
+513 
-527 DLKPKQQI
+527 
-535 SHLRRS
+535 
-541 EEVRPRLYGVN
+541 
-552 SLCMQEQLIIKKE
+552 
-565 VFNSN
+565 
-570 CYDYVIHHK
+570 
-579 DHNKSNNKLDNLELM
+579 
-594 SRSEHTSLHT
+594 
-604 NLLLKEGKIDTYTF
+604 
-618 CHSNRRVLSGEEHP
+618 
-632 NHIKVTKQSLEKM
+632 
-645 LREAEG
+645 
-651 KLTKIN
+651 
-657 MDFDTFK
+657 
-664 KKCKEVNFDYKKVA
+664 
-678 SEYQKRYKEVD
+678 
-689 EKEFISTFFEC
+689 
-700 EGSVN
+700 
-705 AISNKLGIGRFK
+705 
-717 VNKYI
+717 
-722 KSLDLCFNH
+722 
-731 RVVGFEEVG
+731 
-740 IKHVYDLEVEEF
+740 
-752 HNFIASEICVH
+752 
-763 NCSSPN
+763 CSSPN

-788 FIGSIDPVT
+788 FIGSIDLIT

-865 KILNFLLIY
+865 KVLNFLLIY
-874 GGSASALYDSLRY
+874 GGSASALYDSLKY
-887 DRGTPI
+887 DRSAPI

-902 KYKKYGVKNG
+902 KYKKFGVKNG

-1010 QVHDEV
+1010 QVHD
-1016 VYECPEEYVEE
+1016 
-1027 AEERI
+1027 
-1032 KNIMAKPFGENVSL
+1032 KPVGFR
-1046 KVELK
+1046 
-1051 SDSDSGDSYNE
+1051 
-1062 AK
+1062 

>member
-16 VDNVS
+16 VDTVS

-29 MKDLQEFAFDTE
+29 LNHVQEFAFDTE

-159 THFGEVINNVPAE
+159 THFAEVINNVPAE

-317 KYEGKKNWTEERI
+317 KYEGKKNWTEEKI

-418 QLYYDGKA
+418 QLYDDGKA

-439 ISCIEE
+439 IS
-445 SQLIKCVGE
+445 
-454 DKPIKDVKVG
+454 
-464 DMVYCYDDKGNL
+464 
-476 KVRKVLRVIDNGFR
+476 
-490 ECISLNY
+490 
-497 RSTGT
+497 
-502 HEKGSLICTPD
+502 
-513 HKIRTLAGEWVEAK
+513 
-527 DLKPKQQI
+527 
-535 SHLRRS
+535 
-541 EEVRPRLYGVN
+541 
-552 SLCMQEQLIIKKE
+552 
-565 VFNSN
+565 
-570 CYDYVIHHK
+570 
-579 DHNKSNNKLDNLELM
+579 
-594 SRSEHTSLHT
+594 
-604 NLLLKEGKIDTYTF
+604 
-618 CHSNRRVLSGEEHP
+618 
-632 NHIKVTKQSLEKM
+632 
-645 LREAEG
+645 
-651 KLTKIN
+651 
-657 MDFDTFK
+657 
-664 KKCKEVNFDYKKVA
+664 
-678 SEYQKRYKEVD
+678 
-689 EKEFISTFFEC
+689 
-700 EGSVN
+700 
-705 AISNKLGIGRFK
+705 
-717 VNKYI
+717 
-722 KSLDLCFNH
+722 
-731 RVVGFEEVG
+731 
-740 IKHVYDLEVEEF
+740 
-752 HNFIASEICVH
+752 
-763 NCSSPN
+763 CSSPN

-788 FIGSIDPVT
+788 FIGSIDPIT

-865 KILNFLLIY
+865 KVLNFLLIY
-874 GGSASALYDSLRY
+874 GGSASALYDSLKY
-887 DRGTPI
+887 DRSAPI

-902 KYKKYGVKNG
+902 KYKKFGVKNG

-1010 QVHDEV
+1010 QVHDRPV
-1016 VYECPEEYVEE
+1016 GF
-1027 AEERI
+1027 R
-1032 KNIMAKPFGENVSL
+1032 
-1046 KVELK
+1046 
-1051 SDSDSGDSYNE
+1051 
-1062 AK
+1062 

>member
-16 VDNVS
+16 VDTVS

-29 MKDLQEFAFDTE
+29 MKYLQEFAFDTE

-151 SDNLNVPQ
+151 SDNLNIPQ
-159 THFGEVINNVPAE
+159 THFAEVIDSVPAE

-341 DETMGEWKVFVENGF
+341 DETIGEWEVFVENGF

-370 TDSGSLWTLSHKEYK
+370 TDSASLWTLSHKEYK

-418 QLYYDGKA
+418 QLYDDGKA

-439 ISCIEE
+439 IS
-445 SQLIKCVGE
+445 
-454 DKPIKDVKVG
+454 
-464 DMVYCYDDKGNL
+464 
-476 KVRKVLRVIDNGFR
+476 
-490 ECISLNY
+490 
-497 RSTGT
+497 
-502 HEKGSLICTPD
+502 
-513 HKIRTLAGEWVEAK
+513 
-527 DLKPKQQI
+527 
-535 SHLRRS
+535 
-541 EEVRPRLYGVN
+541 
-552 SLCMQEQLIIKKE
+552 
-565 VFNSN
+565 
-570 CYDYVIHHK
+570 
-579 DHNKSNNKLDNLELM
+579 
-594 SRSEHTSLHT
+594 
-604 NLLLKEGKIDTYTF
+604 
-618 CHSNRRVLSGEEHP
+618 
-632 NHIKVTKQSLEKM
+632 
-645 LREAEG
+645 
-651 KLTKIN
+651 
-657 MDFDTFK
+657 
-664 KKCKEVNFDYKKVA
+664 
-678 SEYQKRYKEVD
+678 
-689 EKEFISTFFEC
+689 
-700 EGSVN
+700 
-705 AISNKLGIGRFK
+705 
-717 VNKYI
+717 
-722 KSLDLCFNH
+722 
-731 RVVGFEEVG
+731 
-740 IKHVYDLEVEEF
+740 
-752 HNFIASEICVH
+752 
-763 NCSSPN
+763 CSSPN

-865 KILNFLLIY
+865 KVLNFLLIY
-874 GGSASALYDSLRY
+874 GGSASALYDSLKY
-887 DRGTPI
+887 DRSAPI

-902 KYKKYGVKNG
+902 KYKKFGVKNG

-1032 KNIMAKPFGENVSL
+1032 KAIMAKPFGENVSL

-1051 SDSDSGDSYNE
+1051 ADSDSGDSYNE

>member
-1 MYNLFNKPTREHSII
+1 MYNLYNKPTREHSII
-16 VDNVS
+16 VDTVS

-51 KEFICV
+51 REFICV

-62 WGRFNNYYIPMG
+62 WGKQNNYYISMG

-255 NVNITKD
+255 NINITKD

-304 PKKGISPIQEIRE
+304 PKKGLSPIQEIRE

-330 QKKIADLWAKY
+330 QKKIADLWEKY

-370 TDSGSLWTLSHKEYK
+370 TDSASLWTLSHKEYK

-418 QLYYDGKA
+418 QLYDDGKA

-439 ISCIEE
+439 IS
-445 SQLIKCVGE
+445 
-454 DKPIKDVKVG
+454 
-464 DMVYCYDDKGNL
+464 
-476 KVRKVLRVIDNGFR
+476 
-490 ECISLNY
+490 
-497 RSTGT
+497 
-502 HEKGSLICTPD
+502 
-513 HKIRTLAGEWVEAK
+513 
-527 DLKPKQQI
+527 
-535 SHLRRS
+535 
-541 EEVRPRLYGVN
+541 
-552 SLCMQEQLIIKKE
+552 
-565 VFNSN
+565 
-570 CYDYVIHHK
+570 
-579 DHNKSNNKLDNLELM
+579 
-594 SRSEHTSLHT
+594 
-604 NLLLKEGKIDTYTF
+604 
-618 CHSNRRVLSGEEHP
+618 
-632 NHIKVTKQSLEKM
+632 
-645 LREAEG
+645 
-651 KLTKIN
+651 
-657 MDFDTFK
+657 
-664 KKCKEVNFDYKKVA
+664 
-678 SEYQKRYKEVD
+678 
-689 EKEFISTFFEC
+689 
-700 EGSVN
+700 
-705 AISNKLGIGRFK
+705 
-717 VNKYI
+717 
-722 KSLDLCFNH
+722 
-731 RVVGFEEVG
+731 
-740 IKHVYDLEVEEF
+740 
-752 HNFIASEICVH
+752 
-763 NCSSPN
+763 CSSPN

-865 KILNFLLIY
+865 KVLNFLLIY
-874 GGSASALYDSLRY
+874 GGSASALYDSLKY
-887 DRGTPI
+887 DRSAPI

-902 KYKKYGVKNG
+902 KYKKFGVKNG

-1032 KNIMAKPFGENVSL
+1032 KAIMAKPFGENVSL

>member
-1 MYNLFNKPTREHSII
+1 MYNLYNKPMREKSII
-16 VDNVS
+16 VDTVS
-21 KLKKLAEK
+21 KLKNLAEK
-29 MKDLQEFAFDTE
+29 LKYIQEFAFDTE
-41 TNTLQVAGEN
+41 TNTLQVAGDN
-51 KEFICV
+51 KDFICV

-62 WGRFNNYYIPMG
+62 WGKRNNYYIPMG
-74 HRRVEDYKRNLS
+74 HRRLEDYQRNLKV
-86 IEVVQEYLQPIFNR
+86 EVVQKYLQPIFNR
-100 EDVRIIG
+100 DDVRIIG

-120 GISIATKDF
+120 GIDIATKDF

-151 SDNLNVPQ
+151 SDNLNIPQ
-159 THFGEVINNVPAE
+159 TRFEEVINNVPAE
-172 VKKEFGLKATNK
+172 VKKEFGLKANNK

-226 FKKMIPFM
+226 FKKMIPFL
-234 IVLFNMEERGIT
+234 IVLFKMEERGIT
-246 VDREALDEM
+246 VDREALEDM
-255 NVNITKD
+255 KVNISKD

-292 YVKDIKKPDEVN
+292 YVKDIKKPDEIN
-304 PKKGISPIQEIRE
+304 PKKGLSPIEEIRE
-317 KYEGKKNWTEERI
+317 KYEGKKNWDEERI

-341 DETMGEWKVFVENGF
+341 DETIGEWKVFVENGF
-356 DFKPTSTTSAGAPS
+356 DFKPTSTTNAGAPS
-370 TDSGSLWTLSHKEYK
+370 TDSASLWTLSHREFK

-406 KLKSAFIDGLES
+406 KLKSAFIDGLEE
-418 QLYYDGKA
+418 QLYEDGKA

-445 SQLIKCVGE
+445 NQLVQVYSRGE
-454 DKPIKDVKVG
+454 VPIKDIEVG
-464 DMVYCYDDKGNL
+464 DLVYCKLMYNPITNA
-476 KVRKVLRVIDNGFR
+476 VRKVLRVIDNGYR
-490 ECISLNY
+490 HCIKLIYEDSID
-497 RSTGT
+497 RI
-502 HEKGSLICTPD
+502 KSLICTPD
-513 HKIRTLAGEWVEAK
+513 HKIMSSEGVWIEA
-527 DLKPKQQI
+527 
-535 SHLRRS
+535 
-541 EEVRPRLYGVN
+541 
-552 SLCMQEQLIIKKE
+552 
-565 VFNSN
+565 
-570 CYDYVIHHK
+570 
-579 DHNKSNNKLDNLELM
+579 
-594 SRSEHTSLHT
+594 
-604 NLLLKEGKIDTYTF
+604 
-618 CHSNRRVLSGEEHP
+618 
-632 NHIKVTKQSLEKM
+632 
-645 LREAEG
+645 G
-651 KLTKIN
+651 KLKIGDILTN
-657 MDFDTFK
+657 DFTLIGIQ
-664 KKCKEVNFDYKKVA
+664 N
-678 SEYQKRYKEVD
+678 
-689 EKEFISTFFEC
+689 
-700 EGSVN
+700 EGV
-705 AISNKLGIGRFK
+705 R
-717 VNKYI
+717 
-722 KSLDLCFNH
+722 
-731 RVVGFEEVG
+731 
-740 IKHVYDLEVEEF
+740 HVYDLEVEEL

-846 TDCDDKSVKQ
+846 TDCDDKTVKQ

-956 LEGINSSDNK
+956 LEGINSNDNK

-995 ENDPWFEEHRCYMLV
+995 ENDPWFEEHRCFMLV
-1010 QVHDEV
+1010 QVHDRLV
-1016 VYECPEEYVEE
+1016 GLTS
-1027 AEERI
+1027 I
-1032 KNIMAKPFGENVSL
+1032 K
-1046 KVELK
+1046 
-1051 SDSDSGDSYNE
+1051 
-1062 AK
+1062 

>member
-1 MYNLFNKPTREHSII
+1 MYNLFNKPTREYSII
-16 VDNVS
+16 VDTVS
-21 KLKKLAEK
+21 KLKKLVEK

-51 KEFICV
+51 REFICV

-159 THFGEVINNVPAE
+159 THFAEVIDSVPAE

-292 YVKDIKKPDEVN
+292 YVKDIKKPDEVT

-418 QLYYDGKA
+418 QLYDDGKA

-439 ISCIEE
+439 IS
-445 SQLIKCVGE
+445 
-454 DKPIKDVKVG
+454 
-464 DMVYCYDDKGNL
+464 
-476 KVRKVLRVIDNGFR
+476 
-490 ECISLNY
+490 
-497 RSTGT
+497 
-502 HEKGSLICTPD
+502 
-513 HKIRTLAGEWVEAK
+513 
-527 DLKPKQQI
+527 
-535 SHLRRS
+535 
-541 EEVRPRLYGVN
+541 
-552 SLCMQEQLIIKKE
+552 
-565 VFNSN
+565 
-570 CYDYVIHHK
+570 
-579 DHNKSNNKLDNLELM
+579 
-594 SRSEHTSLHT
+594 
-604 NLLLKEGKIDTYTF
+604 
-618 CHSNRRVLSGEEHP
+618 
-632 NHIKVTKQSLEKM
+632 
-645 LREAEG
+645 
-651 KLTKIN
+651 
-657 MDFDTFK
+657 
-664 KKCKEVNFDYKKVA
+664 
-678 SEYQKRYKEVD
+678 
-689 EKEFISTFFEC
+689 
-700 EGSVN
+700 
-705 AISNKLGIGRFK
+705 
-717 VNKYI
+717 
-722 KSLDLCFNH
+722 
-731 RVVGFEEVG
+731 
-740 IKHVYDLEVEEF
+740 
-752 HNFIASEICVH
+752 
-763 NCSSPN
+763 CSSPN

-846 TDCDDKSVKQ
+846 TDCDDKTVKQ

-865 KILNFLLIY
+865 KVLNFLLIY
-874 GGSASALYDSLRY
+874 GGSASALYDSLKY
-887 DRGTPI
+887 DRSAPI

-902 KYKKYGVKNG
+902 KYKKFGVKNG

-1032 KNIMAKPFGENVSL
+1032 KAIMAKPFGENVSL

-1051 SDSDSGDSYNE
+1051 ADSDSGDSYNE

>member
-1 MYNLFNKPTREHSII
+1 MYNLYNKPMREKSII
-16 VDNVS
+16 VDTVS
-21 KLKKLAEK
+21 KLKNLAEK
-29 MKDLQEFAFDTE
+29 LKYVQEFAFDTE
-41 TNTLQVAGEN
+41 TNTLQVAGDN
-51 KEFICV
+51 KDFICV

-62 WGRFNNYYIPMG
+62 WGKQNNYYIPMG
-74 HRRVEDYKRNLS
+74 HRRLEDYQRNLKV
-86 IEVVQEYLQPIFNR
+86 EVVQKYLQPIFNR
-100 EDVRIIG
+100 DDVRIIG

-120 GISIATKDF
+120 GIDIATKDF

-151 SDNLNVPQ
+151 SDNLNIPQ
-159 THFGEVINNVPAE
+159 THFEEVINNVPAE
-172 VKKEFGLKATNK
+172 VKKEFGLKANNK

-226 FKKMIPFM
+226 FKKMIPFL
-234 IVLFNMEERGIT
+234 IVLFKMEERGIT
-246 VDREALDEM
+246 VDREALEDM
-255 NVNITKD
+255 KVNISRD

-304 PKKGISPIQEIRE
+304 PKKGLSPIEEIRE
-317 KYEGKKNWTEERI
+317 KYEGKKNWDEERI

-356 DFKPTSTTSAGAPS
+356 DFKPTSTTNAGAPS
-370 TDSGSLWTLSHKEYK
+370 TDSASLWTLSHREFK

-406 KLKSAFIDGLES
+406 KLKSAFIDGLEE
-418 QLYYDGKA
+418 QLYEDGKA

-439 ISCIEE
+439 IS
-445 SQLIKCVGE
+445 
-454 DKPIKDVKVG
+454 
-464 DMVYCYDDKGNL
+464 
-476 KVRKVLRVIDNGFR
+476 
-490 ECISLNY
+490 
-497 RSTGT
+497 
-502 HEKGSLICTPD
+502 
-513 HKIRTLAGEWVEAK
+513 
-527 DLKPKQQI
+527 
-535 SHLRRS
+535 
-541 EEVRPRLYGVN
+541 
-552 SLCMQEQLIIKKE
+552 
-565 VFNSN
+565 
-570 CYDYVIHHK
+570 
-579 DHNKSNNKLDNLELM
+579 
-594 SRSEHTSLHT
+594 
-604 NLLLKEGKIDTYTF
+604 
-618 CHSNRRVLSGEEHP
+618 
-632 NHIKVTKQSLEKM
+632 
-645 LREAEG
+645 
-651 KLTKIN
+651 
-657 MDFDTFK
+657 
-664 KKCKEVNFDYKKVA
+664 
-678 SEYQKRYKEVD
+678 
-689 EKEFISTFFEC
+689 
-700 EGSVN
+700 
-705 AISNKLGIGRFK
+705 
-717 VNKYI
+717 
-722 KSLDLCFNH
+722 
-731 RVVGFEEVG
+731 
-740 IKHVYDLEVEEF
+740 
-752 HNFIASEICVH
+752 
-763 NCSSPN
+763 CSSPN

-846 TDCDDKSVKQ
+846 TDCDDKTVKQ

-956 LEGINSSDNK
+956 LEGINSNDNK

-995 ENDPWFEEHRCYMLV
+995 ENDPWFEEHRCFMLV
-1010 QVHDEV
+1010 QVHDRLV
-1016 VYECPEEYVEE
+1016 GLTS
-1027 AEERI
+1027 I
-1032 KNIMAKPFGENVSL
+1032 K
-1046 KVELK
+1046 
-1051 SDSDSGDSYNE
+1051 
-1062 AK
+1062 

>member
-16 VDNVS
+16 VDTIS

-29 MKDLQEFAFDTE
+29 LNHVQEFAFDTE

-51 KEFICV
+51 REFICV

-159 THFGEVINNVPAE
+159 THFAEVINNVPAE

-406 KLKSAFIDGLES
+406 KLKSAFIDGLEMK
-418 QLYYDGKA
+418 LYDGKA

-439 ISCIEE
+439 IS
-445 SQLIKCVGE
+445 
-454 DKPIKDVKVG
+454 
-464 DMVYCYDDKGNL
+464 
-476 KVRKVLRVIDNGFR
+476 
-490 ECISLNY
+490 
-497 RSTGT
+497 
-502 HEKGSLICTPD
+502 
-513 HKIRTLAGEWVEAK
+513 
-527 DLKPKQQI
+527 
-535 SHLRRS
+535 
-541 EEVRPRLYGVN
+541 
-552 SLCMQEQLIIKKE
+552 
-565 VFNSN
+565 
-570 CYDYVIHHK
+570 
-579 DHNKSNNKLDNLELM
+579 
-594 SRSEHTSLHT
+594 
-604 NLLLKEGKIDTYTF
+604 
-618 CHSNRRVLSGEEHP
+618 
-632 NHIKVTKQSLEKM
+632 
-645 LREAEG
+645 
-651 KLTKIN
+651 
-657 MDFDTFK
+657 
-664 KKCKEVNFDYKKVA
+664 
-678 SEYQKRYKEVD
+678 
-689 EKEFISTFFEC
+689 
-700 EGSVN
+700 
-705 AISNKLGIGRFK
+705 
-717 VNKYI
+717 
-722 KSLDLCFNH
+722 
-731 RVVGFEEVG
+731 
-740 IKHVYDLEVEEF
+740 
-752 HNFIASEICVH
+752 
-763 NCSSPN
+763 CSSPN

-846 TDCDDKSVKQ
+846 TDCDDKTVKQ

-865 KILNFLLIY
+865 KVLNFLLIY
-874 GGSASALYDSLRY
+874 GGSASALYDSLKY
-887 DRGTPI
+887 DRSAPI

-902 KYKKYGVKNG
+902 KYKKFGVKNG

-1032 KNIMAKPFGENVSL
+1032 KAIMAKPFGENISL

-1051 SDSDSGDSYNE
+1051 ADSDSGDSYNE

>member
-16 VDNVS
+16 VDSVS
-21 KLKKLAEK
+21 KLKKLVEK

-151 SDNLNVPQ
+151 SDNLNIPQ
-159 THFGEVINNVPAE
+159 THFAEVINNVPAE

-317 KYEGKKNWTEERI
+317 KYEGKKNWTEEKI

-341 DETMGEWKVFVENGF
+341 DETIGEWKVFVENGF

-418 QLYYDGKA
+418 QLYDDGKA

-439 ISCIEE
+439 IS
-445 SQLIKCVGE
+445 
-454 DKPIKDVKVG
+454 
-464 DMVYCYDDKGNL
+464 
-476 KVRKVLRVIDNGFR
+476 
-490 ECISLNY
+490 
-497 RSTGT
+497 
-502 HEKGSLICTPD
+502 
-513 HKIRTLAGEWVEAK
+513 
-527 DLKPKQQI
+527 
-535 SHLRRS
+535 
-541 EEVRPRLYGVN
+541 
-552 SLCMQEQLIIKKE
+552 
-565 VFNSN
+565 
-570 CYDYVIHHK
+570 
-579 DHNKSNNKLDNLELM
+579 
-594 SRSEHTSLHT
+594 
-604 NLLLKEGKIDTYTF
+604 
-618 CHSNRRVLSGEEHP
+618 
-632 NHIKVTKQSLEKM
+632 
-645 LREAEG
+645 
-651 KLTKIN
+651 
-657 MDFDTFK
+657 
-664 KKCKEVNFDYKKVA
+664 
-678 SEYQKRYKEVD
+678 
-689 EKEFISTFFEC
+689 
-700 EGSVN
+700 
-705 AISNKLGIGRFK
+705 
-717 VNKYI
+717 
-722 KSLDLCFNH
+722 
-731 RVVGFEEVG
+731 
-740 IKHVYDLEVEEF
+740 
-752 HNFIASEICVH
+752 
-763 NCSSPN
+763 CSSPN

-846 TDCDDKSVKQ
+846 TDCDDKTVKQ

-865 KILNFLLIY
+865 KVLNFLLIY
-874 GGSASALYDSLRY
+874 GGSASALYDSLKY
-887 DRGTPI
+887 DRSAPI

-902 KYKKYGVKNG
+902 KYKKFGVKNG

-1032 KNIMAKPFGENVSL
+1032 KAIMAKPFGENVSL

>member
-16 VDNVS
+16 VDSVS

-51 KEFICV
+51 REFICV

-191 IDESA
+191 IEESA

-341 DETMGEWKVFVENGF
+341 DETIGEWKVFVENGF

-418 QLYYDGKA
+418 QLYDDGKA

-439 ISCIEE
+439 IS
-445 SQLIKCVGE
+445 
-454 DKPIKDVKVG
+454 
-464 DMVYCYDDKGNL
+464 
-476 KVRKVLRVIDNGFR
+476 
-490 ECISLNY
+490 
-497 RSTGT
+497 
-502 HEKGSLICTPD
+502 
-513 HKIRTLAGEWVEAK
+513 
-527 DLKPKQQI
+527 
-535 SHLRRS
+535 
-541 EEVRPRLYGVN
+541 
-552 SLCMQEQLIIKKE
+552 
-565 VFNSN
+565 
-570 CYDYVIHHK
+570 
-579 DHNKSNNKLDNLELM
+579 
-594 SRSEHTSLHT
+594 
-604 NLLLKEGKIDTYTF
+604 
-618 CHSNRRVLSGEEHP
+618 
-632 NHIKVTKQSLEKM
+632 
-645 LREAEG
+645 
-651 KLTKIN
+651 
-657 MDFDTFK
+657 
-664 KKCKEVNFDYKKVA
+664 
-678 SEYQKRYKEVD
+678 
-689 EKEFISTFFEC
+689 
-700 EGSVN
+700 
-705 AISNKLGIGRFK
+705 
-717 VNKYI
+717 
-722 KSLDLCFNH
+722 
-731 RVVGFEEVG
+731 
-740 IKHVYDLEVEEF
+740 
-752 HNFIASEICVH
+752 
-763 NCSSPN
+763 CSSPN

-788 FIGSIDPVT
+788 FIGSIDLVT

-865 KILNFLLIY
+865 KVLNFLLIY
-874 GGSASALYDSLRY
+874 GGSASALYDSLKY
-887 DRGTPI
+887 DRSAPI

-902 KYKKYGVKNG
+902 KYKKFGVKNG

-1032 KNIMAKPFGENVSL
+1032 KAIMAKPFGENVSL

-1051 SDSDSGDSYNE
+1051 ADSDSGDSYNE

>member
-16 VDNVS
+16 VDTVS

-29 MKDLQEFAFDTE
+29 LKHVQEFTFDTE

-74 HRRVEDYKRNLS
+74 HRRVEDYRRNLS

-151 SDNLNVPQ
+151 SDNLNIPQ
-159 THFGEVINNVPAE
+159 THFAEVIDSVPAE

-191 IDESA
+191 VNESA

-262 MENLLY
+262 METLLY

-304 PKKGISPIQEIRE
+304 PKRGISPIQEIRE

-341 DETMGEWKVFVENGF
+341 DETIGEWKVFVENGF

-370 TDSGSLWTLSHKEYK
+370 TDSASLWTLSHKEYK

-418 QLYYDGKA
+418 QLYDDGKA

-439 ISCIEE
+439 IS
-445 SQLIKCVGE
+445 
-454 DKPIKDVKVG
+454 
-464 DMVYCYDDKGNL
+464 
-476 KVRKVLRVIDNGFR
+476 
-490 ECISLNY
+490 
-497 RSTGT
+497 
-502 HEKGSLICTPD
+502 
-513 HKIRTLAGEWVEAK
+513 
-527 DLKPKQQI
+527 
-535 SHLRRS
+535 
-541 EEVRPRLYGVN
+541 
-552 SLCMQEQLIIKKE
+552 
-565 VFNSN
+565 
-570 CYDYVIHHK
+570 
-579 DHNKSNNKLDNLELM
+579 
-594 SRSEHTSLHT
+594 
-604 NLLLKEGKIDTYTF
+604 
-618 CHSNRRVLSGEEHP
+618 
-632 NHIKVTKQSLEKM
+632 
-645 LREAEG
+645 
-651 KLTKIN
+651 
-657 MDFDTFK
+657 
-664 KKCKEVNFDYKKVA
+664 
-678 SEYQKRYKEVD
+678 
-689 EKEFISTFFEC
+689 
-700 EGSVN
+700 
-705 AISNKLGIGRFK
+705 
-717 VNKYI
+717 
-722 KSLDLCFNH
+722 
-731 RVVGFEEVG
+731 
-740 IKHVYDLEVEEF
+740 
-752 HNFIASEICVH
+752 
-763 NCSSPN
+763 CSSPN

-846 TDCDDKSVKQ
+846 TDCDDKTVKQ

-865 KILNFLLIY
+865 KVLNFLLIY
-874 GGSASALYDSLRY
+874 GGSASALYDSLKY
-887 DRGTPI
+887 DRSAPI

-902 KYKKYGVKNG
+902 KYKKFGVKNG

-1032 KNIMAKPFGENVSL
+1032 KDIMAKPFGENVSL

-1051 SDSDSGDSYNE
+1051 ADSDSGPSYND

>member
-1 MYNLFNKPTREHSII
+1 MYNLYNKPTREHSII
-16 VDNVS
+16 VDTVS

-151 SDNLNVPQ
+151 SDNLNIPQ
-159 THFGEVINNVPAE
+159 THFAEVINNVPAE

-208 NYMYLL
+208 NYMHLL
-214 DELEKDGMDKIY
+214 DALEKDGMDKIY

-268 DMTEILGVEFNPNS
+268 DMTELLGVEFNPNS

-304 PKKGISPIQEIRE
+304 PKKGISPIQEIIE
-317 KYEGKKNWTEERI
+317 KYEGKKNWTEEKI

-341 DETMGEWKVFVENGF
+341 YETMGEWKVFVENGF

-370 TDSGSLWTLSHKEYK
+370 TDSASLWTLSHKEYK

-418 QLYYDGKA
+418 QLYDDGKA

-445 SQLIKCVGE
+445 TQLVQVYSRGE
-454 DKPIKDVKVG
+454 VPIKNVEVG
-464 DMVYCYDDKGNL
+464 NLVYCKLRNNTHTNA
-476 KVRKVLRVIDNGFR
+476 VRKVLRVIDNGYR
-490 ECISLNY
+490 HCIKLIYVDSLN
-497 RSTGT
+497 
-502 HEKGSLICTPD
+502 K
-513 HKIRTLAGEWVEAK
+513 
-527 DLKPKQQI
+527 
-535 SHLRRS
+535 
-541 EEVRPRLYGVN
+541 
-552 SLCMQEQLIIKKE
+552 
-565 VFNSN
+565 
-570 CYDYVIHHK
+570 
-579 DHNKSNNKLDNLELM
+579 
-594 SRSEHTSLHT
+594 
-604 NLLLKEGKIDTYTF
+604 
-618 CHSNRRVLSGEEHP
+618 
-632 NHIKVTKQSLEKM
+632 
-645 LREAEG
+645 
-651 KLTKIN
+651 
-657 MDFDTFK
+657 
-664 KKCKEVNFDYKKVA
+664 
-678 SEYQKRYKEVD
+678 
-689 EKEFISTFFEC
+689 
-700 EGSVN
+700 
-705 AISNKLGIGRFK
+705 
-717 VNKYI
+717 I
-722 KSLDLCFNH
+722 KSLTCTPEHKIMSSEGLWIESINLK
-731 RVVGFEEVG
+731 VGDKLTNDFELIEVKDAG
-740 IKHVYDLEVEEF
+740 VKHVYDLEVEEL
-752 HNFIASEICVH
+752 HNFIASGICVH

-846 TDCDDKSVKQ
+846 TDCDDKTVKQ

-912 VDVAQVY
+912 IDVAQVY

-995 ENDPWFEEHRCYMLV
+995 ENDPWFEEHRCHMLI
-1010 QVHDEV
+1010 QVHDEA

-1027 AEERI
+1027 AKERI
-1032 KNIMAKPFGENVSL
+1032 KAIMAKPFGENVSL

-1051 SDSDSGDSYNE
+1051 ADADSGNSYNE

>member
-1 MYNLFNKPTREHSII
+1 MYNLYNKPMREKSII
-16 VDNVS
+16 VDTVS
-21 KLKKLAEK
+21 KLKNLAEK
-29 MKDLQEFAFDTE
+29 LKEVQEFAFDTE
-41 TNTLQVAGEN
+41 TNTLQVAGDN
-51 KEFICV
+51 KDFICV

-62 WGRFNNYYIPMG
+62 WGKRNNYYIPMG
-74 HRRVEDYKRNLS
+74 HRRLEDYQRNLKV
-86 IEVVQEYLQPIFNR
+86 ELVQKYLQPIFNR
-100 EDVRIIG
+100 EDIRIIG

-120 GISIATKDF
+120 GIDIATKDF

-151 SDNLNVPQ
+151 SDNLNIPQ
-159 THFGEVINNVPAE
+159 THFEEVINNVPAE
-172 VKKEFGLKATNK
+172 VKKEFGLKANNK

-226 FKKMIPFM
+226 FKKMIPFL
-234 IVLFNMEERGIT
+234 IVLFKMEERGIT
-246 VDREALDEM
+246 VDREALEDM
-255 NVNITKD
+255 KVNIYRD

-292 YVKDIKKPDEVN
+292 YVKDIKKPDEIN
-304 PKKGISPIQEIRE
+304 PKKGLSPIEEIRE
-317 KYEGKKNWTEERI
+317 KYEGKKNWDEERI

-341 DETMGEWKVFVENGF
+341 DETIGEWKVFVENGF
-356 DFKPTSTTSAGAPS
+356 DFKPTSTTNAGAPS
-370 TDSGSLWTLSHKEYK
+370 TDSASLWTLSHREFK

-406 KLKSAFIDGLES
+406 KLKSAFIDGLEE
-418 QLYYDGKA
+418 QLYEDGKA

-439 ISCIEE
+439 ISCIES

-454 DKPIKDVKVG
+454 DKPIKDMKVG
-464 DMVYCYDDKGNL
+464 DLVYCYDDKGNL

-502 HEKGSLICTPD
+502 HEHGSLICTPD

-541 EEVRPRLYGVN
+541 NEIRPKLYGVN
-552 SLCMQEQLIIKKE
+552 KLCEQEQLVIKKE
-565 VFNSN
+565 VFNATGFN
-570 CYDYVIHHK
+570 MVIHHK
-579 DHNKSNNKLDNLELM
+579 DSNKGNNKLENLELM
-594 SRSEHTSLHT
+594 TRSEHTKLHT
-604 NLLLKEGKIDTYTF
+604 NLFLEEGRIDTYTF
-618 CHSNRRVLSGEEHP
+618 CHTPRVLKGFES
-632 NHIKVTKQSLEKM
+632 KTYYDVTIEDLEKV
-645 LREAEG
+645 LREAKG
-651 KLTKIN
+651 VVSN
-657 MDFDTFK
+657 MRMDYTTFRRR
-664 KKCKEVNFDYKKVA
+664 CKDLNFDYKKVA
-678 SEYQKRYKEVD
+678 SEYQSWHKEVD
-689 EKEFISTFFEC
+689 QDLFIKTFFEC
-700 EGSVN
+700 MGSVN
-705 AISNKLGIGRFK
+705 AIANKLGIGRFR
-717 VNKYI
+717 VNSYI
-722 KSLDLCFNH
+722 KKLDLCINH
-731 RVVGFEEVG
+731 KVVGFEEVG
-740 IKHVYDLEVEEF
+740 VKHVYDLEVEEY

-846 TDCDDKSVKQ
+846 TDCDDKTVKQ

-865 KILNFLLIY
+865 KVLNFL
-874 GGSASALYDSLRY
+874 AL
-887 DRGTPI
+887 
-893 DLGDKEHLA
+893 
-902 KYKKYGVKNG
+902 
-912 VDVAQVY
+912 
-919 IDKYFDSYKG
+919 
-929 VAQMIRENKKFARKH
+929 
-944 GFVYTIIKRKRR
+944 
-956 LEGINSSDNK
+956 
-966 IRSYCERLATNARV
+966 
-980 QGTASDIVSS
+980 
-990 AQVRL
+990 
-995 ENDPWFEEHRCYMLV
+995 
-1010 QVHDEV
+1010 
-1016 VYECPEEYVEE
+1016 
-1027 AEERI
+1027 
-1032 KNIMAKPFGENVSL
+1032 
-1046 KVELK
+1046 
-1051 SDSDSGDSYNE
+1051 
-1062 AK
+1062 

>member
-16 VDNVS
+16 VDTVS

-151 SDNLNVPQ
+151 SDNLNIPQ
-159 THFGEVINNVPAE
+159 THFAEVINNVPAE

-262 MENLLY
+262 METLLY

-304 PKKGISPIQEIRE
+304 PKKGLSPIQEIRE
-317 KYEGKKNWTEERI
+317 KYEGKKNWTEEKI

-341 DETMGEWKVFVENGF
+341 DETIGEWKVFVENGF

-370 TDSGSLWTLSHKEYK
+370 TDSASLWTLSHKEYK

-418 QLYYDGKA
+418 QLYDDGKA

-439 ISCIEE
+439 IS
-445 SQLIKCVGE
+445 
-454 DKPIKDVKVG
+454 
-464 DMVYCYDDKGNL
+464 
-476 KVRKVLRVIDNGFR
+476 
-490 ECISLNY
+490 
-497 RSTGT
+497 
-502 HEKGSLICTPD
+502 
-513 HKIRTLAGEWVEAK
+513 
-527 DLKPKQQI
+527 
-535 SHLRRS
+535 
-541 EEVRPRLYGVN
+541 
-552 SLCMQEQLIIKKE
+552 
-565 VFNSN
+565 
-570 CYDYVIHHK
+570 
-579 DHNKSNNKLDNLELM
+579 
-594 SRSEHTSLHT
+594 
-604 NLLLKEGKIDTYTF
+604 
-618 CHSNRRVLSGEEHP
+618 
-632 NHIKVTKQSLEKM
+632 
-645 LREAEG
+645 
-651 KLTKIN
+651 
-657 MDFDTFK
+657 
-664 KKCKEVNFDYKKVA
+664 
-678 SEYQKRYKEVD
+678 
-689 EKEFISTFFEC
+689 
-700 EGSVN
+700 
-705 AISNKLGIGRFK
+705 
-717 VNKYI
+717 
-722 KSLDLCFNH
+722 
-731 RVVGFEEVG
+731 
-740 IKHVYDLEVEEF
+740 
-752 HNFIASEICVH
+752 
-763 NCSSPN
+763 CSSPN

-865 KILNFLLIY
+865 KVLNFLLIY
-874 GGSASALYDSLRY
+874 GGSASALYDSLKY
-887 DRGTPI
+887 DRSAPI

-902 KYKKYGVKNG
+902 KYKKFGVKNG

-995 ENDPWFEEHRCYMLV
+995 ENDPWFEEHRCLMLI
-1010 QVHDEV
+1010 QIHDEC

-1032 KNIMAKPFGENVSL
+1032 KAIMAKPFGENVSL

-1051 SDSDSGDSYNE
+1051 ADSDSGDSYNE

>member
-1 MYNLFNKPTREHSII
+1 MYNLYNKPTREHSII
-16 VDNVS
+16 VDTVS

-29 MKDLQEFAFDTE
+29 LKHVQEFAFDTE

-151 SDNLNVPQ
+151 SDNLNIPQ
-159 THFGEVINNVPAE
+159 THFAEVINNVPAE
-172 VKKEFGLKATNK
+172 VKKEFGLKANNK

-292 YVKDIKKPDEVN
+292 YVKDIKKPDEIN
-304 PKKGISPIQEIRE
+304 PKKGLSPIQEIRE
-317 KYEGKKNWTEERI
+317 KYEGKKNWTEEKI

-341 DETMGEWKVFVENGF
+341 DETISEWRVYVENGF

-406 KLKSAFIDGLES
+406 KLKSAFIEGLEE
-418 QLYYDGKA
+418 QLYDDGKA

-445 SQLIKCVGE
+445 TQLIQVYSRGE
-454 DKPIKDVKVG
+454 VPIKNVEVG
-464 DMVYCYDDKGNL
+464 DLVYCKLRNNPHTNA
-476 KVRKVLRVIDNGFR
+476 VRKVLRVIDNGYK
-490 ECISLNY
+490 ECIKLTYINPL
-497 RSTGT
+497 
-502 HEKGSLICTPD
+502 KIIKSLICTLD
-513 HKIRTLAGEWVEAK
+513 HRIMTEKGAWVEAF
-527 DLKPKQQI
+527 DL
-535 SHLRRS
+535 
-541 EEVRPRLYGVN
+541 
-552 SLCMQEQLIIKKE
+552 
-565 VFNSN
+565 
-570 CYDYVIHHK
+570 
-579 DHNKSNNKLDNLELM
+579 
-594 SRSEHTSLHT
+594 
-604 NLLLKEGKIDTYTF
+604 
-618 CHSNRRVLSGEEHP
+618 
-632 NHIKVTKQSLEKM
+632 
-645 LREAEG
+645 
-651 KLTKIN
+651 
-657 MDFDTFK
+657 
-664 KKCKEVNFDYKKVA
+664 
-678 SEYQKRYKEVD
+678 
-689 EKEFISTFFEC
+689 
-700 EGSVN
+700 
-705 AISNKLGIGRFK
+705 
-717 VNKYI
+717 
-722 KSLDLCFNH
+722 
-731 RVVGFEEVG
+731 EVG
-740 IKHVYDLEVEEF
+740 DRLTNDFTLMGIDIVGVKHVYDLEVEDL
-752 HNFIASEICVH
+752 HNFIAEGICVH

-865 KILNFLLIY
+865 KVLNFLLIY
-874 GGSASALYDSLRY
+874 GGSASALYDSLKY
-887 DRGTPI
+887 DRSAPI

-902 KYKKYGVKNG
+902 KYKKFGVKNG

-990 AQVRL
+990 AQIRL
-995 ENDPWFEEHRCYMLV
+995 ENDPWFEEHRCHMLI
-1010 QVHDEV
+1010 QVHDEA

-1032 KNIMAKPFGENVSL
+1032 KAIMAKPFGENVSL

-1051 SDSDSGDSYNE
+1051 SDSDSGDSYND

>member
-1 MYNLFNKPTREHSII
+1 MYNLYNKPTREHSII
-16 VDNVS
+16 VDTVS
-21 KLKKLAEK
+21 KLKNLAEK

-51 KEFICV
+51 REFICV

-418 QLYYDGKA
+418 QLYDDGKA

-439 ISCIEE
+439 IS
-445 SQLIKCVGE
+445 
-454 DKPIKDVKVG
+454 
-464 DMVYCYDDKGNL
+464 
-476 KVRKVLRVIDNGFR
+476 
-490 ECISLNY
+490 
-497 RSTGT
+497 
-502 HEKGSLICTPD
+502 
-513 HKIRTLAGEWVEAK
+513 
-527 DLKPKQQI
+527 
-535 SHLRRS
+535 
-541 EEVRPRLYGVN
+541 
-552 SLCMQEQLIIKKE
+552 
-565 VFNSN
+565 
-570 CYDYVIHHK
+570 
-579 DHNKSNNKLDNLELM
+579 
-594 SRSEHTSLHT
+594 
-604 NLLLKEGKIDTYTF
+604 
-618 CHSNRRVLSGEEHP
+618 
-632 NHIKVTKQSLEKM
+632 
-645 LREAEG
+645 
-651 KLTKIN
+651 
-657 MDFDTFK
+657 
-664 KKCKEVNFDYKKVA
+664 
-678 SEYQKRYKEVD
+678 
-689 EKEFISTFFEC
+689 
-700 EGSVN
+700 
-705 AISNKLGIGRFK
+705 
-717 VNKYI
+717 
-722 KSLDLCFNH
+722 
-731 RVVGFEEVG
+731 
-740 IKHVYDLEVEEF
+740 
-752 HNFIASEICVH
+752 
-763 NCSSPN
+763 CSSPN

-865 KILNFLLIY
+865 KVLNFLLIY
-874 GGSASALYDSLRY
+874 GGSASALYDSLKY
-887 DRGTPI
+887 DRSAPI
-893 DLGDKEHLA
+893 DLSDKEHLA
-902 KYKKYGVKNG
+902 KYKKFGVKNG

>member
-16 VDNVS
+16 VDTVS

-151 SDNLNVPQ
+151 SDNLNIPQ
-159 THFGEVINNVPAE
+159 THFAEVIDSVPAE

-418 QLYYDGKA
+418 QLYDDGKA

-439 ISCIEE
+439 IS
-445 SQLIKCVGE
+445 
-454 DKPIKDVKVG
+454 
-464 DMVYCYDDKGNL
+464 
-476 KVRKVLRVIDNGFR
+476 
-490 ECISLNY
+490 
-497 RSTGT
+497 
-502 HEKGSLICTPD
+502 
-513 HKIRTLAGEWVEAK
+513 
-527 DLKPKQQI
+527 
-535 SHLRRS
+535 
-541 EEVRPRLYGVN
+541 
-552 SLCMQEQLIIKKE
+552 
-565 VFNSN
+565 
-570 CYDYVIHHK
+570 
-579 DHNKSNNKLDNLELM
+579 
-594 SRSEHTSLHT
+594 
-604 NLLLKEGKIDTYTF
+604 
-618 CHSNRRVLSGEEHP
+618 
-632 NHIKVTKQSLEKM
+632 
-645 LREAEG
+645 
-651 KLTKIN
+651 
-657 MDFDTFK
+657 
-664 KKCKEVNFDYKKVA
+664 
-678 SEYQKRYKEVD
+678 
-689 EKEFISTFFEC
+689 
-700 EGSVN
+700 
-705 AISNKLGIGRFK
+705 
-717 VNKYI
+717 
-722 KSLDLCFNH
+722 
-731 RVVGFEEVG
+731 
-740 IKHVYDLEVEEF
+740 
-752 HNFIASEICVH
+752 
-763 NCSSPN
+763 CSSPN

-788 FIGSIDPVT
+788 FIGSIDPIT

-865 KILNFLLIY
+865 KVLNFLLIY
-874 GGSASALYDSLRY
+874 GGSASALYDSLKY
-887 DRGTPI
+887 DRSAPI

-902 KYKKYGVKNG
+902 KYKKFGVKNG

-1032 KNIMAKPFGENVSL
+1032 KAIMAKPFGENVSL

-1051 SDSDSGDSYNE
+1051 ADSDSGDSYNE

>member
-16 VDNVS
+16 VDTVS

-29 MKDLQEFAFDTE
+29 MKYLQEFAFDTE

-151 SDNLNVPQ
+151 SDNLNIPQ
-159 THFGEVINNVPAE
+159 THFAEVIDSVPAE

-341 DETMGEWKVFVENGF
+341 DETIGEWEVFVENGF

-370 TDSGSLWTLSHKEYK
+370 TDSASLWTLSHKEYK

-418 QLYYDGKA
+418 QLYDDGKA

-439 ISCIEE
+439 IS
-445 SQLIKCVGE
+445 
-454 DKPIKDVKVG
+454 
-464 DMVYCYDDKGNL
+464 
-476 KVRKVLRVIDNGFR
+476 
-490 ECISLNY
+490 
-497 RSTGT
+497 
-502 HEKGSLICTPD
+502 
-513 HKIRTLAGEWVEAK
+513 
-527 DLKPKQQI
+527 
-535 SHLRRS
+535 
-541 EEVRPRLYGVN
+541 
-552 SLCMQEQLIIKKE
+552 
-565 VFNSN
+565 
-570 CYDYVIHHK
+570 
-579 DHNKSNNKLDNLELM
+579 
-594 SRSEHTSLHT
+594 
-604 NLLLKEGKIDTYTF
+604 
-618 CHSNRRVLSGEEHP
+618 
-632 NHIKVTKQSLEKM
+632 
-645 LREAEG
+645 
-651 KLTKIN
+651 
-657 MDFDTFK
+657 
-664 KKCKEVNFDYKKVA
+664 
-678 SEYQKRYKEVD
+678 
-689 EKEFISTFFEC
+689 
-700 EGSVN
+700 
-705 AISNKLGIGRFK
+705 
-717 VNKYI
+717 
-722 KSLDLCFNH
+722 
-731 RVVGFEEVG
+731 
-740 IKHVYDLEVEEF
+740 
-752 HNFIASEICVH
+752 
-763 NCSSPN
+763 CSSPN

-846 TDCDDKSVKQ
+846 TDCDDKSVKK

-865 KILNFLLIY
+865 KVLNFLLIY
-874 GGSASALYDSLRY
+874 GGSASALYDSLKY
-887 DRGTPI
+887 DRSAPI

-902 KYKKYGVKNG
+902 KYKKFGVKNG

-1032 KNIMAKPFGENVSL
+1032 KAIMAKPFGENVSL

>member
-16 VDNVS
+16 VDTVS

-151 SDNLNVPQ
+151 SDNLNIPQ
-159 THFGEVINNVPAE
+159 THFAEVIDSVPAE

-341 DETMGEWKVFVENGF
+341 DETIGEWKVFVENGF

-370 TDSGSLWTLSHKEYK
+370 TDSASLWTLSHKEYK

-406 KLKSAFIDGLES
+406 KLKSAFINGLES
-418 QLYYDGKA
+418 QLYDDGKA

-439 ISCIEE
+439 IS
-445 SQLIKCVGE
+445 
-454 DKPIKDVKVG
+454 
-464 DMVYCYDDKGNL
+464 
-476 KVRKVLRVIDNGFR
+476 
-490 ECISLNY
+490 
-497 RSTGT
+497 
-502 HEKGSLICTPD
+502 
-513 HKIRTLAGEWVEAK
+513 
-527 DLKPKQQI
+527 
-535 SHLRRS
+535 
-541 EEVRPRLYGVN
+541 
-552 SLCMQEQLIIKKE
+552 
-565 VFNSN
+565 
-570 CYDYVIHHK
+570 
-579 DHNKSNNKLDNLELM
+579 
-594 SRSEHTSLHT
+594 
-604 NLLLKEGKIDTYTF
+604 
-618 CHSNRRVLSGEEHP
+618 
-632 NHIKVTKQSLEKM
+632 
-645 LREAEG
+645 
-651 KLTKIN
+651 
-657 MDFDTFK
+657 
-664 KKCKEVNFDYKKVA
+664 
-678 SEYQKRYKEVD
+678 
-689 EKEFISTFFEC
+689 
-700 EGSVN
+700 
-705 AISNKLGIGRFK
+705 
-717 VNKYI
+717 
-722 KSLDLCFNH
+722 
-731 RVVGFEEVG
+731 
-740 IKHVYDLEVEEF
+740 
-752 HNFIASEICVH
+752 
-763 NCSSPN
+763 CSSPN

-788 FIGSIDPVT
+788 FIGSIDLVT

-865 KILNFLLIY
+865 KVLNFLLIY
-874 GGSASALYDSLRY
+874 GGSASALYDSLKY
-887 DRGTPI
+887 DRSASI

-902 KYKKYGVKNG
+902 KYKKFGVKNG

-1032 KNIMAKPFGENVSL
+1032 KAIMAKPFGENVSL

-1051 SDSDSGDSYNE
+1051 ADSDSGSSYNE

>member
-1 MYNLFNKPTREHSII
+1 MYNLYNKPTREHSII
-16 VDNVS
+16 VDTVS

-29 MKDLQEFAFDTE
+29 LKHVQEFAFDTE

-62 WGRFNNYYIPMG
+62 WGKRNNYYIPMG

-151 SDNLNVPQ
+151 SDNLNIPQ
-159 THFGEVINNVPAE
+159 THFAEVINNVPAE
-172 VKKEFGLKATNK
+172 VKKEFGLKANNK

-304 PKKGISPIQEIRE
+304 PKKGLSPIQEIRE
-317 KYEGKKNWTEERI
+317 KYEGKKNWTEEKI

-341 DETMGEWKVFVENGF
+341 DETMGEWRVYVENGF

-370 TDSGSLWTLSHKEYK
+370 TDSASLWTLSHKEYK

-406 KLKSAFIDGLES
+406 KLKSAFIEGLEE
-418 QLYYDGKA
+418 QLYDDGKA

-439 ISCIEE
+439 IS
-445 SQLIKCVGE
+445 
-454 DKPIKDVKVG
+454 
-464 DMVYCYDDKGNL
+464 
-476 KVRKVLRVIDNGFR
+476 
-490 ECISLNY
+490 
-497 RSTGT
+497 
-502 HEKGSLICTPD
+502 
-513 HKIRTLAGEWVEAK
+513 
-527 DLKPKQQI
+527 
-535 SHLRRS
+535 
-541 EEVRPRLYGVN
+541 
-552 SLCMQEQLIIKKE
+552 
-565 VFNSN
+565 
-570 CYDYVIHHK
+570 
-579 DHNKSNNKLDNLELM
+579 
-594 SRSEHTSLHT
+594 
-604 NLLLKEGKIDTYTF
+604 
-618 CHSNRRVLSGEEHP
+618 
-632 NHIKVTKQSLEKM
+632 
-645 LREAEG
+645 
-651 KLTKIN
+651 
-657 MDFDTFK
+657 
-664 KKCKEVNFDYKKVA
+664 
-678 SEYQKRYKEVD
+678 
-689 EKEFISTFFEC
+689 
-700 EGSVN
+700 
-705 AISNKLGIGRFK
+705 
-717 VNKYI
+717 
-722 KSLDLCFNH
+722 
-731 RVVGFEEVG
+731 
-740 IKHVYDLEVEEF
+740 
-752 HNFIASEICVH
+752 
-763 NCSSPN
+763 CSSPN

-846 TDCDDKSVKQ
+846 NDCDDKTVKQ

-865 KILNFLLIY
+865 KVLNFLLIY
-874 GGSASALYDSLRY
+874 GGSASALYDSLKY
-887 DRGTPI
+887 DRSAPI

-902 KYKKYGVKNG
+902 KYKKFGVKNG

-990 AQVRL
+990 AQIRL
-995 ENDPWFEEHRCYMLV
+995 ENDPWFEEHRCLMLI
-1010 QVHDEV
+1010 QIHDEM

-1032 KNIMAKPFGENVSL
+1032 KAIMAKPFGENVSL

-1051 SDSDSGDSYNE
+1051 ADSDSGSSYNE

>member
-1 MYNLFNKPTREHSII
+1 MYNLYNKPTREHSII
-16 VDNVS
+16 VDTVS

-134 ASWLLD
+134 ASWILD

-151 SDNLNVPQ
+151 SDNLNIPQ
-159 THFGEVINNVPAE
+159 THFAEVINNVPAE

-214 DELEKDGMDKIY
+214 DELEKEGMDKIY

-234 IVLFNMEERGIT
+234 VVLFNMEERGIT

-262 MENLLY
+262 METLLY

-317 KYEGKKNWTEERI
+317 KYEGKKNWTEEKI

-341 DETMGEWKVFVENGF
+341 DETIGEWKVFVENGF

-418 QLYYDGKA
+418 QLYDDGKA

-439 ISCIEE
+439 IS
-445 SQLIKCVGE
+445 
-454 DKPIKDVKVG
+454 
-464 DMVYCYDDKGNL
+464 
-476 KVRKVLRVIDNGFR
+476 
-490 ECISLNY
+490 
-497 RSTGT
+497 
-502 HEKGSLICTPD
+502 
-513 HKIRTLAGEWVEAK
+513 
-527 DLKPKQQI
+527 
-535 SHLRRS
+535 
-541 EEVRPRLYGVN
+541 
-552 SLCMQEQLIIKKE
+552 
-565 VFNSN
+565 
-570 CYDYVIHHK
+570 
-579 DHNKSNNKLDNLELM
+579 
-594 SRSEHTSLHT
+594 
-604 NLLLKEGKIDTYTF
+604 
-618 CHSNRRVLSGEEHP
+618 
-632 NHIKVTKQSLEKM
+632 
-645 LREAEG
+645 
-651 KLTKIN
+651 
-657 MDFDTFK
+657 
-664 KKCKEVNFDYKKVA
+664 
-678 SEYQKRYKEVD
+678 
-689 EKEFISTFFEC
+689 
-700 EGSVN
+700 
-705 AISNKLGIGRFK
+705 
-717 VNKYI
+717 
-722 KSLDLCFNH
+722 
-731 RVVGFEEVG
+731 
-740 IKHVYDLEVEEF
+740 
-752 HNFIASEICVH
+752 
-763 NCSSPN
+763 CSSPN

-995 ENDPWFEEHRCYMLV
+995 ENDPWFEEHRCHMLI
-1010 QVHDEV
+1010 QVHDEC

-1032 KNIMAKPFGENVSL
+1032 KAIMAKPFGENVSL

-1051 SDSDSGDSYNE
+1051 ADSDSGDSYND

>member
-1 MYNLFNKPTREHSII
+1 MYNLYNKPTREHSII
-16 VDNVS
+16 VDTVS

-29 MKDLQEFAFDTE
+29 LKHVQEFAFDTE

-74 HRRVEDYKRNLS
+74 HRRVEDYKRNLGVS
-86 IEVVQEYLQPIFNR
+86 VVKEYLQPIFNR
-100 EDVRIIG
+100 DDVRIIG
-107 HNLKYDMHVLKRI
+107 HNLKYDMHVLKRLD
-120 GISIATKDF
+120 ISIATKDF

-151 SDNLNVPQ
+151 QDNLNVPQ
-159 THFGEVINNVPAE
+159 THFVEVINSIPSE
-172 VKKEFGLKATNK
+172 IKKEFGFKANSK

-214 DELEKDGMDKIY
+214 DELEKDGIDKIY

-246 VDREALDEM
+246 VDLGELHRMRKE
-255 NVNITKD
+255 ITDD
-262 MENLLY
+262 MDDLLY
-268 DMTEILGVEFNPNS
+268 NMTEILGVEFNPNS

-341 DETMGEWKVFVENGF
+341 DETIGEWKVYVENGF

-418 QLYYDGKA
+418 QLYDDRKA

-439 ISCIEE
+439 IS
-445 SQLIKCVGE
+445 
-454 DKPIKDVKVG
+454 
-464 DMVYCYDDKGNL
+464 
-476 KVRKVLRVIDNGFR
+476 
-490 ECISLNY
+490 
-497 RSTGT
+497 
-502 HEKGSLICTPD
+502 
-513 HKIRTLAGEWVEAK
+513 
-527 DLKPKQQI
+527 
-535 SHLRRS
+535 
-541 EEVRPRLYGVN
+541 
-552 SLCMQEQLIIKKE
+552 
-565 VFNSN
+565 
-570 CYDYVIHHK
+570 
-579 DHNKSNNKLDNLELM
+579 
-594 SRSEHTSLHT
+594 
-604 NLLLKEGKIDTYTF
+604 
-618 CHSNRRVLSGEEHP
+618 
-632 NHIKVTKQSLEKM
+632 
-645 LREAEG
+645 
-651 KLTKIN
+651 
-657 MDFDTFK
+657 
-664 KKCKEVNFDYKKVA
+664 
-678 SEYQKRYKEVD
+678 
-689 EKEFISTFFEC
+689 
-700 EGSVN
+700 
-705 AISNKLGIGRFK
+705 
-717 VNKYI
+717 
-722 KSLDLCFNH
+722 
-731 RVVGFEEVG
+731 
-740 IKHVYDLEVEEF
+740 
-752 HNFIASEICVH
+752 
-763 NCSSPN
+763 CSSPN

-822 PLLLDMFAHGKDIHG
+822 PLLIDMFAHGKDIHG

-874 GGSASALYDSLRY
+874 GGSASALHDSLKY

-1032 KNIMAKPFGENVSL
+1032 KAIMAKPFGENVSL

>member
-16 VDNVS
+16 VDTVS

-29 MKDLQEFAFDTE
+29 LNHVQEFAFDTE

-51 KEFICV
+51 REFICV

-86 IEVVQEYLQPIFNR
+86 IEVVQKYLQPIFNR

-151 SDNLNVPQ
+151 SDNLNIPQ
-159 THFGEVINNVPAE
+159 THFAEVINNVPAE

-370 TDSGSLWTLSHKEYK
+370 TDSASLWTLSHKEYK

-418 QLYYDGKA
+418 QLYDDGKA

-445 SQLIKCVGE
+445 SQLVNVVKRGE
-454 DKPIKDVKVG
+454 VPIKNVEVG
-464 DMVYCYDDKGNL
+464 DLVYCKLRNNSHTNAI
-476 KVRKVLRVIDNGFR
+476 RKVLRVIDNGYR
-490 ECISLNY
+490 HCIKLIYVDSLD
-497 RSTGT
+497 RVKALT
-502 HEKGSLICTPD
+502 CTPD
-513 HKIRTLAGEWVEAK
+513 HKVMSSEGVWIEAINLNVGDLLTNDFKLIGVK
-527 DLKPKQQI
+527 D
-535 SHLRRS
+535 
-541 EEVRPRLYGVN
+541 E
-552 SLCMQEQLIIKKE
+552 
-565 VFNSN
+565 
-570 CYDYVIHHK
+570 
-579 DHNKSNNKLDNLELM
+579 
-594 SRSEHTSLHT
+594 
-604 NLLLKEGKIDTYTF
+604 
-618 CHSNRRVLSGEEHP
+618 
-632 NHIKVTKQSLEKM
+632 
-645 LREAEG
+645 
-651 KLTKIN
+651 
-657 MDFDTFK
+657 
-664 KKCKEVNFDYKKVA
+664 
-678 SEYQKRYKEVD
+678 
-689 EKEFISTFFEC
+689 
-700 EGSVN
+700 
-705 AISNKLGIGRFK
+705 
-717 VNKYI
+717 
-722 KSLDLCFNH
+722 
-731 RVVGFEEVG
+731 G
-740 IKHVYDLEVEEF
+740 IKHVYDLEVEEL
-752 HNFIASEICVH
+752 HNFIVSGICVH

-865 KILNFLLIY
+865 KVLNFL
-874 GGSASALYDSLRY
+874 AL
-887 DRGTPI
+887 
-893 DLGDKEHLA
+893 
-902 KYKKYGVKNG
+902 
-912 VDVAQVY
+912 
-919 IDKYFDSYKG
+919 
-929 VAQMIRENKKFARKH
+929 
-944 GFVYTIIKRKRR
+944 
-956 LEGINSSDNK
+956 
-966 IRSYCERLATNARV
+966 
-980 QGTASDIVSS
+980 
-990 AQVRL
+990 
-995 ENDPWFEEHRCYMLV
+995 
-1010 QVHDEV
+1010 
-1016 VYECPEEYVEE
+1016 
-1027 AEERI
+1027 
-1032 KNIMAKPFGENVSL
+1032 
-1046 KVELK
+1046 
-1051 SDSDSGDSYNE
+1051 
-1062 AK
+1062 

>member
-1 MYNLFNKPTREHSII
+1 MYNLYNKPTREHSII
-16 VDNVS
+16 VDTVS

-29 MKDLQEFAFDTE
+29 LKHVQEFAFDTE

-151 SDNLNVPQ
+151 SDNLNIPQ
-159 THFGEVINNVPAE
+159 THFAEVINNVPAE
-172 VKKEFGLKATNK
+172 VKKEFGLKANNK

-268 DMTEILGVEFNPNS
+268 HMTEILGVEFNPNS

-292 YVKDIKKPDEVN
+292 YVKDIKKPDEIN
-304 PKKGISPIQEIRE
+304 PKKGLSPIQEIRE
-317 KYEGKKNWTEERI
+317 KYEGKKNWTEEKI

-341 DETMGEWKVFVENGF
+341 DETMGEWRVYVENGF

-370 TDSGSLWTLSHKEYK
+370 TDSASLWTLSHKEYK

-406 KLKSAFIDGLES
+406 KLKSAFIEGLEE
-418 QLYYDGKA
+418 QLYDDGKA

-439 ISCIEE
+439 IS
-445 SQLIKCVGE
+445 
-454 DKPIKDVKVG
+454 
-464 DMVYCYDDKGNL
+464 
-476 KVRKVLRVIDNGFR
+476 
-490 ECISLNY
+490 
-497 RSTGT
+497 
-502 HEKGSLICTPD
+502 
-513 HKIRTLAGEWVEAK
+513 
-527 DLKPKQQI
+527 
-535 SHLRRS
+535 
-541 EEVRPRLYGVN
+541 
-552 SLCMQEQLIIKKE
+552 
-565 VFNSN
+565 
-570 CYDYVIHHK
+570 
-579 DHNKSNNKLDNLELM
+579 
-594 SRSEHTSLHT
+594 
-604 NLLLKEGKIDTYTF
+604 
-618 CHSNRRVLSGEEHP
+618 
-632 NHIKVTKQSLEKM
+632 
-645 LREAEG
+645 
-651 KLTKIN
+651 
-657 MDFDTFK
+657 
-664 KKCKEVNFDYKKVA
+664 
-678 SEYQKRYKEVD
+678 
-689 EKEFISTFFEC
+689 
-700 EGSVN
+700 
-705 AISNKLGIGRFK
+705 
-717 VNKYI
+717 
-722 KSLDLCFNH
+722 
-731 RVVGFEEVG
+731 
-740 IKHVYDLEVEEF
+740 
-752 HNFIASEICVH
+752 
-763 NCSSPN
+763 CSSPN

-846 TDCDDKSVKQ
+846 TDCDDKTVKQ

-865 KILNFLLIY
+865 KVLNFLLIY
-874 GGSASALYDSLRY
+874 GGSASALYDSLKY
-887 DRGTPI
+887 DRSAPI

-902 KYKKYGVKNG
+902 KYKKFGVKNG

-1032 KNIMAKPFGENVSL
+1032 KAIMAKPFGENVSL

-1051 SDSDSGDSYNE
+1051 ADSDSGDSYNE